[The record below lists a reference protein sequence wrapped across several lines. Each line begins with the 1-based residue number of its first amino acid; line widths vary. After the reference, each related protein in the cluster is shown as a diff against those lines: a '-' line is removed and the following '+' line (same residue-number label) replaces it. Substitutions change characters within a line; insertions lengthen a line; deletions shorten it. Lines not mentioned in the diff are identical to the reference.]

1 MAAINRRLTD
11 LTELTSSSSGSSLHS
26 RSSSESLGAPSD
38 TTAPS
43 VHEDDFGR
51 ADDPTAI
58 VGLACRLPGA
68 QSSTGITLDDIQGSQ
83 TSVYCGSFTNDYRE
97 MLNKD
102 LGYYPKYM
110 ATGVGNSILANR
122 ISYFYD
128 LHGASVT
135 IDTACSSSLV
145 SFHMGNRSI
154 QDGDA
159 DISIVVGSSLH
170 FDPNMF
176 VTMTDLGFLSTDGR
190 CRAFDA
196 SGKGYVRG
204 EGICAVVLKQK
215 SRAELHGNK
224 IRSVIRGSDVN
235 HDGAKDGITMPNS
248 KAQENLI
255 RKTYKN
261 AGLSTN
267 DTQYFEAHGTGTQA
281 GDPRETRAI
290 GAVFAPNR
298 PEPLHVG
305 SVKTNIG
312 HLEGASG
319 LAGIIKTTLAL
330 EEHKIPPNMLFNNP
344 NPNIDFE
351 NWKIAVPTKAL
362 NWEASHGFRRASIN
376 SFGYGG
382 TNSHAILEGYTAPT
396 REREISLPPG
406 FAAMVERRPFLLPLT
421 SHTEKAGN
429 LFKAGLSHFLED
441 KTEHSAAALARS
453 LSDHGRT
460 MHKVRSFLVEKD
472 RDDTLS
478 GLQESLTWTRSDKS
492 KIRLGFVFTGQGAQ
506 SFAMGRQLIEQSP
519 FFRQTLEKC
528 DDVLQSLPDRPDW
541 SCVTELLRTKETS
554 RVTQSAFSQPLCT
567 AIQIALVD
575 LLAEWGIEPSVTVGH
590 SAGEMGAAYAA
601 GILSFDDAIIAGYY
615 RGLTLGMKVEDA
627 VKVPGSMLAVQ
638 MTETEATA
646 ELEAYKG
653 RIALA
658 AANSPTSLTL
668 SGDLP
673 AILELKESLSKRN
686 IFARQLQVD
695 KAYHSH
701 HIAPFGP
708 VLQQLL
714 SKIRP
719 RAPRC
724 QMSSSVTARNAEPS
738 KMKAAYWVS
747 NLTGQVRFADA
758 LTNLLLN
765 DNEEQ
770 NVDMLVEIGPHPA
783 LRGPAKEVMKSLKLD
798 IPYIASLN
806 RGVPDFGSLLSCVGQ
821 LFAHGY
827 PVDLAA
833 ANSNLFVNHLG
844 SVQRAMAGPK
854 IKLPSYAWD
863 HAKYWSETRVIKNNR
878 LRKDRHV
885 ILGVPVAD
893 SVDNHPRWRTFLRPA
908 ELPWLSQHMIEG
920 KVIFPAAGYISM
932 AIEAVT
938 RLEKCPKTVKSVSL
952 KDVSFKSALPVRMD
966 DMGTEVLL
974 EMQPILASAKRTSDT
989 WYRFIISSYDES
1001 ERCDEHCHGLIS
1013 VEEGLPSSVES
1024 TEPRPTLAQLQKT
1037 SNRTTTMQKYYDH
1050 LNSMGLQ
1057 YGEDFRLLSGN
1068 IESGPGFAM
1077 APITFRPDQV
1087 STAPSDLCIVHPT
1100 FLDSSFHVVFAG
1112 AESEMGRPLGEPFV
1126 PTFMKSMKV
1135 SGLFQDMMHSDD
1147 QQRFWVSSNTKL
1159 PGPRVAT
1166 SDIAIQSDDCSK
1178 LMIEMQGAEFTALGG
1193 DMTGDSPERT
1203 LFFRTMWQPAFSCL
1217 GGNTQP
1223 PKLEGLA
1230 QTMSVFAHQVPNSTI
1245 LHFSSN
1251 VNSVKDGLSYLGG
1264 RQGSRRR
1271 FQSLTPFSS
1280 SKDMSELWDALA
1292 KELPGRIEVTE
1303 PKVGHYDAVVIEEP
1317 VQIDITTLLKPNG
1330 FVISNGV
1337 EFDQHGLALLF
1348 HSGSIKVWKQQAEAH
1363 ASGEPL
1369 SLIMPSAVSEST
1381 DAIASTIE
1389 KNYDG
1394 EVNRLSLLSLLESTS
1409 TLADS
1414 VIVLASLDNDLF
1426 FDDASDTA
1434 AHYEA
1439 VQKLLTSSS
1448 TNMVWVTNGG
1458 TREAKNPQQAIIL
1471 GLARVARSENE
1482 KLRLVTLDFAQG
1494 SNISRIPS
1502 RALEVLDRNLT
1513 EDEFSHQ
1520 DGTLMIPKVERDDSR
1535 NSKLPFNNRGEAKL
1549 ERFQQ
1554 SRPLALKIGKVGLL
1568 DSLAFGDDEQILDE
1582 DLVHDEIEIEVK
1594 ASAINFRDIAAS
1606 LGIID
1611 DYKLGDECAG
1621 IVRRVGHGVS
1631 AADFKAGDRIVAWRP
1646 GQGAHRSIVRNP
1658 AVYCQKLTD
1667 MPFGIATSFPLVLTT
1682 AHYALQDVAR
1692 LQPGETVLI
1701 HSAAGGVGQM
1711 ALQVARMLGAKVIAT
1726 CGSQD
1731 KRDFLK
1737 KHFGLDDDHILSSR
1751 DNSFAEG
1758 VFSLTSGKGVDVALN
1773 SLAGELLHATWS
1785 CIARFGRF
1793 IEIGKRDIH
1802 ENAKIDMDPFRKN
1815 ISFASVDM
1823 ITVFEHNRPLGARV
1837 FKDCCNL
1844 ILEGT
1849 IKIPET
1855 VIELPYAEAQK
1866 GFRML
1871 QMGKHL
1877 GKVVLVA
1884 REYESVPVLPTIYR
1898 NVTLFNPDKIYL
1910 LVGGLGGLGRTLA
1923 EWMVRKGARQLAFM
1937 SRSGASRP
1945 EAAATLKWL
1954 EARDITVSIYRADVT
1969 DYAAVK
1975 SCTEE
1980 LGSRLGGVFQAAMV
1994 LQDTPLNKMTHQ
2006 QWQTSVRP
2014 KVRGTYNLH
2023 KATLGNTLD
2032 FFVCFSS
2039 ASAIVGAMAQ
2049 ANYSAANT
2057 YLDAL
2062 MSHRRGLGLKGMTMN
2077 CGMIVGVGAV
2087 AEDVALERIM
2097 KRIGYDAV
2105 NEEELLYQV
2114 EEAVI
2119 AQQDNFLSTP
2129 GIDEHQTITGI
2140 NLTRKD
2146 LYWASKPLLRNLYAN
2161 LDIDGDAAKASIG
2174 KPLMGTLRDAAHA
2187 DERVSIL
2194 TTAFIEKVSA
2204 VLGVATDIVQPG
2216 NPLSAYGLDSIVAI
2230 EFRKWFMKAIN
2241 VDVQIFDVLG
2251 SKSITDL
2258 VIKAASLIK
2267 FDAESEDDK
2276 TGTPVAGAA
2285 EKASFEKTQQAPAAA
2300 TSSEFS
2306 QIERPRNLPM
2316 STFQRRMW
2324 FQHNMLE
2331 DKSSLNVP
2339 VMCHVRGKLDVPALE
2354 AAVGEMVK
2362 RNESLRMSF
2371 FEGDEFSEQKPVPG
2385 FDLRLIRKD
2394 LSADSGN
2401 DTKSLE
2407 KFVAQLRH
2415 QELDIENGE
2424 VLRMAMAKIEE
2435 GHYVLIMIYHH
2446 ISIDRGSSKSMFQ
2459 QVTSLY
2465 EAIRNEKAL
2474 TTVMPPKV
2482 SYIDFTLWH
2491 EARLASPELQ
2501 VSIEFWRNNL
2511 RNAPEVSKLLP
2522 FAKASRPEQMDTAR
2536 AVLNMNLETPMLN
2549 RMKRICAQTGTTP
2562 FQYLLAAFRSFHY
2575 RYTEDEDL
2583 TVHMVDGRRPHADLE
2598 ETIGFFVN
2606 LIPIRFTKGCDA
2618 SFDRLLEHTKSST
2631 LEATQHSSVPFD
2643 AIVDAVNVEK
2653 TPSHFPLG
2661 QLAINYQSHGKMPK
2675 FKTQDFEISQIDGE
2689 DIPTAC
2695 EMQLE
2700 ALEDPDKGLDLRL
2713 EYSSTLY
2720 GFKEMELFFDNFLH
2734 YFTNVIKDH
2743 RQPISEVAMCG
2754 PKEID
2759 HLKSSSWNTAFTENT
2774 WGTGSVID
2782 QISEIAKS
2790 APKATA
2796 IEDSEGRSVTYE
2808 NLIGK
2813 AQKIAASL
2821 QQSGASPGDFVG
2833 ILSRPGIESISAMLG
2848 TLIAGCGYIP
2858 MDPEFAI
2865 DRLMFMA
2872 SDASAKAILVGE
2884 GLDKVGLA
2892 IAKNIDFE
2900 PHLIPISAA
2909 NSYHEP
2915 VRPVEGSS
2923 DDPFYIMYTSGST
2936 GTPKGV
2942 ALTRS
2947 NTQQMLSTLHYD
2959 FNFNPTDKFLHQSS
2973 ICFDLSIVQIFS
2985 ALTSG
2990 ATVCVASPE
2999 VRKDPSLLAK
3009 FIRDAKVSVTY
3020 NTPTQFALLLESAS
3034 EDLRQCIN
3042 YRVAFFAGETLPVRL
3057 AKAFYDLKT
3066 PATAYNTWSPSE
3078 LVVQTTIHKVEYP
3091 LDETTNIPIGFPMAN
3106 CRHYILDSKMQP
3118 LPSSMVGE
3126 ICVGGSQVGAGYLN
3140 RPDANAHS
3148 FVEDPFCS
3156 EEDAARGWN
3165 RFFRTGDKGRFL
3177 PNGELEF
3184 HGRIAGDRQ
3193 IKLRGFRIDLGE
3205 IEHRIHL
3212 ESSHIGKRRLVD
3224 LSVVAR
3230 SRTDDI
3236 SLTDERQ
3243 LVAFLVYNQKLEAS
3257 EKQNLVSLLHE
3268 KLAKHLNYYMLPSG
3282 YQFLNSLPVTIGGKV
3297 DRKALLAME
3306 LQLIYPSS
3314 TSTILTND
3322 DSEQDEILQKV
3333 VQLFKDVLKLPKDRQ
3348 IAPTDNFFEL
3358 GGQSILLLRA
3368 HSKIKR
3374 TFKVAPALKELFTAA
3389 TPLEMAEKVRE
3400 AIAGQG

>member
-1 MAAINRRLTD
+1 
-11 LTELTSSSSGSSLHS
+11 
-26 RSSSESLGAPSD
+26 
-38 TTAPS
+38 
-43 VHEDDFGR
+43 
-51 ADDPTAI
+51 
-58 VGLACRLPGA
+58 
-68 QSSTGITLDDIQGSQ
+68 
-83 TSVYCGSFTNDYRE
+83 

-135 IDTACSSSLV
+135 VDTACSSSLV

-159 DISIVVGSSLH
+159 DISIVIGSSLH

-204 EGICAVVLKQK
+204 EGICAVILKQK
-215 SRAELHGNK
+215 SRAELHGNNV
-224 IRSVIRGSDVN
+224 RSLIRGSDVN

-248 KAQENLI
+248 KAQESLI

-261 AGLSTN
+261 AGLDTN

-351 NWKIAVPTKAL
+351 GWKIKVPTKAVD
-362 NWEASHGFRRASIN
+362 WTPSHGVRRASIN

-382 TNSHAILEGYTAPT
+382 TNSHAILEGYTAPI
-396 REREISLPPG
+396 EEHEPSLHPG
-406 FAAMVERRPFLLPLT
+406 FAAMVEKRPFLLPLT

-441 KTEHSAAALARS
+441 NAQHSVAALARS

-460 MHKVRSFLVEKD
+460 MHKVRSFLVE
-472 RDDTLS
+472 RNHEDTLS
-478 GLQESLTWTRSDKS
+478 GLHESLTWTRSDKS
-492 KIRLGFVFTGQGAQ
+492 KTRIGFVFTGQGAQ
-506 SFAMGRQLIEQSP
+506 NFAMGRQLIEQSP

-528 DDVLQSLPDRPDW
+528 DDVLQSLPDRPNW
-541 SCVTELLRTKETS
+541 SCVTELLKTKETS

-615 RGLTLGMKVEDA
+615 RGLTLGMDVENA

-638 MTETEATA
+638 LTETEAIA
-646 ELEAYKG
+646 ELEPYKG

-673 AILELKESLSKRN
+673 AILELKDSLSKRN

-708 VLQQLL
+708 VLEQLL

-719 RAPRC
+719 RKPKC

-747 NLTGQVRFADA
+747 NLTGQVRFRDA

-770 NVDMLVEIGPHPA
+770 NVDILVEVGPHPA
-783 LRGPAKEVMKSLKLD
+783 LKGPSKEVMKSLKLD
-798 IPYIASLN
+798 IPYVASLT

-821 LFAHGY
+821 LFALGY

-833 ANSNLFVNHLG
+833 ANSNLFINHQG
-844 SVQRAMAGPK
+844 SIQRAMAGPK

-885 ILGVPVAD
+885 ILGVPVPD
-893 SVDNHPRWRTFLRPA
+893 SVHNHPRWRTFLRPA

-920 KVIFPAAGYISM
+920 KIIFPAAGYISM
-932 AIEAVT
+932 AIEAAT
-938 RLEKCPKTVKSVSL
+938 RLDKGPKTIKSISL
-952 KDVSFKSALPVRMD
+952 KDVSFKSALPVRTD

-974 EMQPILASAKRTSDT
+974 EMQPVLASAKRTSDT

-1013 VEEGLPSSVES
+1013 VEEGTALPIES

-1135 SGLFQDMMHSDD
+1135 SGLFRDMMHSDD
-1147 QQRFWVSSNTKL
+1147 QQRFWVSSDTKL

-1178 LMIEMQGAEFTALGG
+1178 LLIEMQGAEFTALGG

-1203 LFFRTMWQPAFSCL
+1203 LFFRTKWQPAFSCM
-1217 GGNTQP
+1217 GSNIDP
-1223 PKLEGLA
+1223 PKFAGLA
-1230 QTMSVFAHQVPNSTI
+1230 QVMDVFAHQIPNSTI
-1245 LHFSSN
+1245 LHLSSN
-1251 VNSVKDGLSYLGG
+1251 INSIKDSLSHLGG

-1271 FQSLTPFSS
+1271 FQSLTPYSS
-1280 SKDMSELWDALA
+1280 SRDMSESWNALA
-1292 KELPGRIEVTE
+1292 SEWPGRIEINE
-1303 PKVGHYDAVVIEEP
+1303 PKAGYYDAIIIDERTQMDVVP
-1317 VQIDITTLLKPNG
+1317 LLKPNG

-1337 EFDQHGLALLF
+1337 EFDHHDLALLF
-1348 HSGSIKVWKQQAEAH
+1348 HSGNISTWQRRGEAV

-1369 SLIMPSAVSEST
+1369 SLIMSSVVSDST

-1389 KNYDG
+1389 KNYEG

-1414 VIVLASLDNDLF
+1414 VIILASLDEDLF
-1426 FDDASDTA
+1426 FDESCDTT

-1439 VQKLLTSSS
+1439 VQKLLTSNS
-1448 TNMVWVTNGG
+1448 TNMVWVTAGG
-1458 TREAKNPQQAIIL
+1458 TIEAQSPQQAIVL
-1471 GLARVARSENE
+1471 GLARVARSEND
-1482 KLRLVTLDFAQG
+1482 KLRLVTLDFAKG
-1494 SNISRIPS
+1494 SNTSRVPS
-1502 RALEVLDRNLT
+1502 RALEVLDRNVT
-1513 EDEFSHQ
+1513 EDEFAHR
-1520 DGTLMIPKVERDDSR
+1520 DGTLMIPKVEPDEAR
-1535 NSKLPFNNRGEAKL
+1535 NSKLPFNARGEATL

-1568 DSLAFGDDEQILDE
+1568 DSLAFGDDEHILDE
-1582 DLVHDEIEIEVK
+1582 DLAHDEIEIEVK

-1621 IVRRVGHGVS
+1621 IVRQVGLS
-1631 AADFKAGDRIVAWRP
+1631 AKDFSIGDRVVAWRP

-1667 MPFGIATSFPLVLTT
+1667 MPFSTATSFPLVLTT
-1682 AHYALQDVAR
+1682 AHYALQDAAR

-1711 ALQVARMLGAKVIAT
+1711 AVQVARMLGANVIAT

-1737 KHFGLDDDHILSSR
+1737 NHFGLADDHILSSR
-1751 DNSFAEG
+1751 DSSFAEG
-1758 VFSLTSGKGVDVALN
+1758 VSALTNGKGVDVALN

-1837 FKDCCNL
+1837 FKECCNL
-1844 ILEGT
+1844 IQAGT

-1855 VIELPYAEAQK
+1855 VVELPYAEAQK
-1866 GFRML
+1866 GFRLL

-1884 REYESVPVLPTIYR
+1884 RENEIVPALPSVYR
-1898 NVTLFNPDKIYL
+1898 NTALFKPEKSYL

-1945 EAAATLKWL
+1945 EAAATLRWL
-1954 EARDITVSIYRADVT
+1954 EARDINVSIYRADVT
-1969 DYAAVK
+1969 DYEAVK
-1975 SCTEE
+1975 SCIEE
-1980 LGSRLGGVFQAAMV
+1980 LGPRLGGIFQAAMI
-1994 LQDTPLNKMTHQ
+1994 LQDTPLDKMTHQ

-2023 KATLGNTLD
+2023 KASLSVPLD

-2039 ASAIVGAMAQ
+2039 ASAVVGSMAQ

-2062 MSHRRGLGLKGMTMN
+2062 MSHRRGLGLKGTTMN

-2087 AEDVALERIM
+2087 AEDLALERIM

-2105 NEEELLYQV
+2105 YEEELLYQV
-2114 EEAVI
+2114 EEAVV
-2119 AQQDNFLSTP
+2119 AQKNRFVPSP
-2129 GIDEHQTITGI
+2129 GVDEHQTITGI

-2146 LYWASKPLLRNLYAN
+2146 LYWASKPLLRNLYDN
-2161 LDIDGDAAKASIG
+2161 LDIDGDAAKASVG
-2174 KPLMGTLRDAAHA
+2174 KPLMGTLRDATDA

-2251 SKSITDL
+2251 SKSITEL
-2258 VIKAASLIK
+2258 ITKAVSLIK

-2276 TGTPVAGAA
+2276 TATPATGAA
-2285 EKASFEKTQQAPAAA
+2285 EKASVDKAEQAPAAA
-2300 TSSEFS
+2300 TSAEFS
-2306 QIERPRNLPM
+2306 QIERPENLPM

-2331 DKSSLNVP
+2331 NKSSLNVP

-2354 AAVGEMVK
+2354 AAVAEMVK

-2371 FEGDEFSEQKPVPG
+2371 FEGDDFSEQKPVPG
-2385 FDLRLIRKD
+2385 FDLNLIRKD

-2401 DTKSLE
+2401 DTRSLD
-2407 KFVAQLRH
+2407 KFVAELRN

-2435 GHYVLIMIYHH
+2435 GHYVLVMVYHH

-2474 TTVMPPKV
+2474 TTVVPPKV

-2501 VSIEFWRNNL
+2501 LSIDFWKNKL

-2522 FAKASRPEQMDTAR
+2522 FAKAPRPESMDTAR
-2536 AVLNMNLETPMLN
+2536 AVLNMTLETPMLN

-2562 FQYLLAAFRSFHY
+2562 FQYLLAAFRSFLY
-2575 RYTEDEDL
+2575 RYTEEEDL
-2583 TVHMVDGRRPHADLE
+2583 TVHMVDGRRPHTDLE
-2598 ETIGFFVN
+2598 DTIGFFVN

-2618 SFDRLLEHTKSST
+2618 SFERLLEYAKSSA
-2631 LEATQHSSVPFD
+2631 LEATQHSTVPFD
-2643 AIVDAVNVEK
+2643 AIVDAINVEK

-2661 QLAINYQSHGKMPK
+2661 QVAINYQTHGKMPK
-2675 FKTQDFEISQIDGE
+2675 FKTQDFEISEIAGE

-2720 GFKEMELFFDNFLH
+2720 GAHEMDLFFDNFLH
-2734 YFTNVIKDH
+2734 YFANVIKDH

-2754 PKEID
+2754 PKETE
-2759 HLKSSSWNTAFTENT
+2759 HLKNSFWNTGLTENT
-2774 WGTGSVID
+2774 WDNASVVEKIID
-2782 QISEIAKS
+2782 VARNTPE
-2790 APKATA
+2790 ATA
-2796 IEDSEGRSVTYE
+2796 IEESDGQAVSYE
-2808 NLIGK
+2808 ALLRQ
-2813 AQKIAASL
+2813 AHQVAATI
-2821 QQSGASPGDFVG
+2821 QQSDASPGDFVG
-2833 ILSRPGIESISAMLG
+2833 VLSRPGIESISAMLG

-2858 MDPEFAI
+2858 MDPEFAM
-2865 DRLMFMA
+2865 DRLTFMA
-2872 SDASAKAILVGE
+2872 SDASAKVILVGK
-2884 GLDKVGLA
+2884 GLNEIGLK
-2892 IAKNIDFE
+2892 IVKSIDFE
-2900 PHLIPISAA
+2900 PRMIPISGASSSHA
-2909 NSYHEP
+2909 PLQNVME
-2915 VRPVEGSS
+2915 SS
-2923 DDPFYIMYTSGST
+2923 DHPFYIMYTSVSSSSPVVWSLADRPIQGST
-2936 GTPKGV
+2936 GKPKGV

-2947 NTQQMLSTLHYD
+2947 NTQQMLSTLHHD
-2959 FNFNPTDKFLHQSS
+2959 FGFNHADKFLHQSS

-3009 FIRDAKVSVTY
+3009 FMRDAEISVSY

-3042 YRVAFFAGETLPVRL
+3042 YRIAFFAGETLPVRL

-3066 PATAYNTWSPSE
+3066 PAIAYNTWSPSE
-3078 LVVQTTIHKVEYP
+3078 LVVQTAIHKVEYP
-3091 LDETTNIPIGFPMAN
+3091 TNDTTNIPIGFPMAN

-3118 LPSSMVGE
+3118 LPPSLVGE
-3126 ICVGGSQVGAGYLN
+3126 ICVGGAQVGAGYLN

-3156 EEDAARGWN
+3156 DADAEKGWN
-3165 RFFRTGDKGRFL
+3165 RVFRTGDKGRFL

-3224 LSVVAR
+3224 LAVIAR
-3230 SRTDDI
+3230 PRSEDS

-3243 LVAFLVYNQKLEAS
+3243 LVAFLVYNQVMEAH
-3257 EKQNLVSLLHE
+3257 EKQDLVSMLHE
-3268 KLAKHLNYYMLPSG
+3268 KLANHLNYYMLPSG

-3297 DRKALLAME
+3297 DRKALLATE
-3306 LQLIYPSS
+3306 LQLTYPSS
-3314 TSTILTND
+3314 SSAPSSSAAED
-3322 DSEQDEILQKV
+3322 QDEVLTKV
-3333 VQLFKDVLKLPKDRQ
+3333 IQLFKDVLKLPKDRH

-3374 TFKVAPALKELFTAA
+3374 TFNVAPPLKDLFTAA
-3389 TPLEMAEKVRE
+3389 TPMEMAERVRG
-3400 AIAGQG
+3400 AIAARG

>member
-1 MAAINRRLTD
+1 M
-11 LTELTSSSSGSSLHS
+11 
-26 RSSSESLGAPSD
+26 
-38 TTAPS
+38 
-43 VHEDDFGR
+43 
-51 ADDPTAI
+51 
-58 VGLACRLPGA
+58 
-68 QSSTGITLDDIQGSQ
+68 
-83 TSVYCGSFTNDYRE
+83 YCGSFTNDYRE

-248 KAQENLI
+248 KAQEHLI

-351 NWKIAVPTKAL
+351 NWKISVPTKAVE
-362 NWEASHGFRRASIN
+362 WKASHGIRRASIN

-382 TNSHAILEGYTAPT
+382 TNSHAILEGYSAPPS
-396 REREISLPPG
+396 EHEISLPRG
-406 FAAMVERRPFLLPLT
+406 FAAMVEKRPFLLPLT

-429 LFKAGLSHFLED
+429 LFKVGLSHFLED
-441 KTEHSAAALARS
+441 NTEHSAASLARS

-460 MHKVRSFLVEKD
+460 MHKVRSFLVEKN
-472 RDDTLS
+472 RNDTLS
-478 GLQESLTWTRSDKS
+478 GLHESLTWTRSDKS
-492 KIRLGFVFTGQGAQ
+492 KVRLGFVFTGQGAQ

-519 FFRQTLEKC
+519 FFRQALARC

-541 SCVTELLRTKETS
+541 SCVTELLKTKETS

-615 RGLTLGMKVEDA
+615 RGLTLGMDVENA

-638 MTETEATA
+638 MTEAEATT
-646 ELEAYKG
+646 ELKPYKG
-653 RIALA
+653 CIALA
-658 AANSPTSLTL
+658 AVNSPTSLTL

-708 VLQQLL
+708 VLERLL

-770 NVDMLVEIGPHPA
+770 NVDILVEIGPHPA
-783 LRGPAKEVMKSLKLD
+783 LKGPAKEVMKSLKLD

-821 LFAHGY
+821 LFALGY
-827 PVDLAA
+827 PADLAA
-833 ANSNLFVNHLG
+833 ANSNVFVDHQG
-844 SVQRAMAGPK
+844 SVQKAMAGPK

-863 HAKYWSETRVIKNNR
+863 HAKYWSETRVIKKNR

-932 AIEAVT
+932 AIEAAT
-938 RLEKCPKTVKSVSL
+938 RLEKCPNAIKSVNL
-952 KDVSFKSALPVRMD
+952 KDVSFKSALPVRTD
-966 DMGTEVLL
+966 DMGTEVIL
-974 EMQPILASAKRTSDT
+974 EMQPVLASAKRTSDT

-1013 VEEGLPSSVES
+1013 VEEGTPSSIEG

-1050 LNSMGLQ
+1050 LDSMGLQ

-1087 STAPSDLCIVHPT
+1087 SIASSDLCIVHPT

-1126 PTFMKSMKV
+1126 PTFMKSIKV
-1135 SGLFQDMMHSDD
+1135 SGLFQDMMHSDE
-1147 QQRFWVSSNTKL
+1147 QQRFWVSSDTKL

-1193 DMTGDSPERT
+1193 DMTGDSPERA
-1203 LFFRTMWQPAFSCL
+1203 LFFRTKWQPAFSCL
-1217 GGNTQP
+1217 GGNTQQ
-1223 PKLEGLA
+1223 PKFAGLA
-1230 QTMSVFAHQVPNSTI
+1230 QVMDIFAHQIPNSTI
-1245 LHFSSN
+1245 LHVSSN
-1251 VNSVKDGLSYLGG
+1251 MDSVKDGLSQLGG

-1271 FQSLTPFSS
+1271 FLSLTPYASS
-1280 SKDMSELWDALA
+1280 SDMSEVWDMLA
-1292 KELPGRIEVTE
+1292 KEWPGRIEVNA
-1303 PKVGHYDAVVIEEP
+1303 PKIGHYDVII
-1317 VQIDITTLLKPNG
+1317 IDESPQLDILALLKPNG

-1337 EFDQHGLALLF
+1337 DFDHRGLTLLF
-1348 HSGSIKVWKQQAEAH
+1348 SSGRFTTWQHRTEAPT
-1363 ASGEPL
+1363 SSEPL
-1369 SLIMPSAVSEST
+1369 SLIMPSVVSGST
-1381 DAIASTIE
+1381 SAIASTIE
-1389 KNYDG
+1389 ENYDG
-1394 EVNRLSLLSLLESTS
+1394 EVNRLSLLSLLESAS

-1414 VIVLASLDNDLF
+1414 VIVLASLDEDIF
-1426 FDDASDTA
+1426 FDDGSDTA

-1439 VQKLLTSSS
+1439 VQKLLTSNS

-1458 TREAKNPQQAIIL
+1458 TMEAKSPQQAIIL

-1482 KLRLVTLDFAQG
+1482 KLRLVTLDFSKD
-1494 SNISRIPS
+1494 SNTSRVPS
-1502 RALEVLDRNLT
+1502 RALELLNRNLT
-1513 EDEFSHQ
+1513 EDEFAHR
-1520 DGTLMIPKVERDDSR
+1520 DGTLMIPKVERDEFR
-1535 NSKLPFNNRGEAKL
+1535 NSKLPFNARGDAKL

-1554 SRPLALKIGKVGLL
+1554 NRPLALKIGKVGLL
-1568 DSLAFGDDEQILDE
+1568 DSLAFGDDEEILDK
-1582 DLVHDEIEIEVK
+1582 DLAHDEIEIEVK

-1621 IVRRVGHGVS
+1621 IVRRAGS
-1631 AADFKAGDRIVAWRP
+1631 SLSDADFKAGDRVVAWRP

-1667 MPFGIATSFPLVLTT
+1667 MPLGIATSFPLVLTT
-1682 AHYALQDVAR
+1682 AYYALQDVAR
-1692 LQPGETVLI
+1692 LQSGETVLI

-1711 ALQVARMLGAKVIAT
+1711 AVQVARMLGANVIAT

-1737 KHFGLDDDHILSSR
+1737 RHFGLDDSHILSSR
-1751 DNSFAEG
+1751 DTSFAEG
-1758 VFSLTSGKGVDVALN
+1758 VFGLTNGRGVDVALN

-1793 IEIGKRDIH
+1793 LEIGKRDIH

-1823 ITVFEHNRPLGARV
+1823 ITVFEHNRSLGARV
-1837 FKDCCNL
+1837 FKECCNL
-1844 ILEGT
+1844 IQAGT

-1855 VIELPYAEAQK
+1855 VVELPYADAQK

-1884 REYESVPVLPTIYR
+1884 REYETVPVVSTIYR
-1898 NVTLFNPDKIYL
+1898 NTTLFSPHKVYL

-1937 SRSGASRP
+1937 SRSGADRP
-1945 EAAATLKWL
+1945 EAAATLRWL
-1954 EARDITVSIYRADVT
+1954 EAREIDVSIYRADVT
-1969 DYAAVK
+1969 DYEAVK
-1975 SCTEE
+1975 SCTEK

-2014 KVRGTYNLH
+2014 KVKGTYNLH
-2023 KATLGNTLD
+2023 KATLGTPLD

-2062 MSHRRGLGLKGMTMN
+2062 MSHRRGLGLKGTTMN

-2114 EEAVI
+2114 EEAVT
-2119 AQQDNFLSTP
+2119 AQKDNFFPSA
-2129 GIDEHQTITGI
+2129 GVDEHQTITGI

-2161 LDIDGDAAKASIG
+2161 LDIDGDGAKAAVG
-2174 KPLMGTLRDAAHA
+2174 KPLMGTLRDATDS

-2230 EFRKWFMKAIN
+2230 EFRKWFMKAIS

-2251 SKSITDL
+2251 SKSITEL
-2258 VIKAASLIK
+2258 VTKAANLIR
-2267 FDAESEDDK
+2267 FDIENDDEK
-2276 TGTPVAGAA
+2276 TLASASGPADKAGADKV
-2285 EKASFEKTQQAPAAA
+2285 EQAPAPS
-2300 TSSEFS
+2300 TSTEFS
-2306 QIERPRNLPM
+2306 QIERPEDIPM

-2331 DKSSLNVP
+2331 DKASLNVP
-2339 VMCHVRGKLDVPALE
+2339 VMCHVRGKLDVPTLE

-2371 FEGDEFSEQKPVPG
+2371 FEGDDYSEQKPIPG

-2401 DTKSLE
+2401 ETRSLDE
-2407 KFVAQLRH
+2407 FVTELRH
-2415 QELDIENGE
+2415 RELDIENGE

-2435 GHYVLIMIYHH
+2435 GHYVLVMIYHH

-2465 EAIRNEKAL
+2465 ETIRNEKAL

-2501 VSIEFWRNNL
+2501 LSIDFWRNKL
-2511 RNAPEVSKLLP
+2511 RNAPEVSRLLP
-2522 FAKASRPEQMDTAR
+2522 FAKESRPDHMDTAR
-2536 AVLNMNLETPMLN
+2536 AVLNVTLETPMLN

-2562 FQYLLAAFRSFHY
+2562 FQYLLAAFRSFNY
-2575 RYTEDEDL
+2575 RYTEQEDL
-2583 TVHMVDGRRPHADLE
+2583 TIHMVDGRRPHPDLE

-2606 LIPIRFTKGCDA
+2606 LIPIRFTEGCEA
-2618 SFDRLLEHTKSST
+2618 SFDRLLEYTKSSA
-2631 LEATQHSSVPFD
+2631 LEATQHSTVPFD

-2720 GFKEMELFFDNFLH
+2720 GANEMDLFFDNFLH
-2734 YFTNVIKDH
+2734 YFINVIKDH
-2743 RQPISEVAMCG
+2743 RQPISEVALCG
-2754 PKEID
+2754 PKEIE
-2759 HLKSSSWNTAFTENT
+2759 HLKNNAWNTGFTENT
-2774 WGTGSVID
+2774 WENTSVID
-2782 QISEIAKS
+2782 KVTEVARM
-2790 APKATA
+2790 APGATA
-2796 IEDSEGRSVTYE
+2796 IEDSEGRSLSYE
-2808 NLIGK
+2808 GLIGQ
-2813 AQKIAASL
+2813 AQKIAARV

-2865 DRLMFMA
+2865 DRLTFMA
-2872 SDASAKAILVGE
+2872 SDTSAKAILVGE

-2892 IAKNIDFE
+2892 IAKDIDSE
-2900 PHLIPISAA
+2900 PHLIAISAA
-2909 NSYHEP
+2909 NS
-2915 VRPVEGSS
+2915 SS
-2923 DDPFYIMYTSGST
+2923 EQLRAVNASPDDPLYIMYTSV
-2936 GTPKGV
+2936 GT
-2942 ALTRS
+2942 
-2947 NTQQMLSTLHYD
+2947 
-2959 FNFNPTDKFLHQSS
+2959 
-2973 ICFDLSIVQIFS
+2973 FS
-2985 ALTSG
+2985 LYG
-2990 ATVCVASPE
+2990 
-2999 VRKDPSLLAK
+2999 
-3009 FIRDAKVSVTY
+3009 
-3020 NTPTQFALLLESAS
+3020 
-3034 EDLRQCIN
+3034 
-3042 YRVAFFAGETLPVRL
+3042 
-3057 AKAFYDLKT
+3057 
-3066 PATAYNTWSPSE
+3066 
-3078 LVVQTTIHKVEYP
+3078 
-3091 LDETTNIPIGFPMAN
+3091 
-3106 CRHYILDSKMQP
+3106 
-3118 LPSSMVGE
+3118 
-3126 ICVGGSQVGAGYLN
+3126 
-3140 RPDANAHS
+3140 
-3148 FVEDPFCS
+3148 
-3156 EEDAARGWN
+3156 
-3165 RFFRTGDKGRFL
+3165 
-3177 PNGELEF
+3177 
-3184 HGRIAGDRQ
+3184 
-3193 IKLRGFRIDLGE
+3193 
-3205 IEHRIHL
+3205 
-3212 ESSHIGKRRLVD
+3212 
-3224 LSVVAR
+3224 
-3230 SRTDDI
+3230 
-3236 SLTDERQ
+3236 
-3243 LVAFLVYNQKLEAS
+3243 
-3257 EKQNLVSLLHE
+3257 
-3268 KLAKHLNYYMLPSG
+3268 
-3282 YQFLNSLPVTIGGKV
+3282 
-3297 DRKALLAME
+3297 
-3306 LQLIYPSS
+3306 
-3314 TSTILTND
+3314 
-3322 DSEQDEILQKV
+3322 
-3333 VQLFKDVLKLPKDRQ
+3333 
-3348 IAPTDNFFEL
+3348 
-3358 GGQSILLLRA
+3358 
-3368 HSKIKR
+3368 
-3374 TFKVAPALKELFTAA
+3374 
-3389 TPLEMAEKVRE
+3389 
-3400 AIAGQG
+3400 

>member
-1 MAAINRRLTD
+1 
-11 LTELTSSSSGSSLHS
+11 
-26 RSSSESLGAPSD
+26 
-38 TTAPS
+38 
-43 VHEDDFGR
+43 
-51 ADDPTAI
+51 
-58 VGLACRLPGA
+58 
-68 QSSTGITLDDIQGSQ
+68 
-83 TSVYCGSFTNDYRE
+83 

-204 EGICAVVLKQK
+204 EGICAVILRQK

-248 KAQENLI
+248 KAQEHLI

-344 NPNIDFE
+344 NPNIDFG
-351 NWKIAVPTKAL
+351 NWKIAVPTKAVD
-362 NWEASHGFRRASIN
+362 WKASHGIRRASIN

-382 TNSHAILEGYTAPT
+382 TNSHAILEGYTAPA
-396 REREISLPPG
+396 REHVFLPPR
-406 FAAMVERRPFLLPLT
+406 FAAMVEKRPFLLPLT

-441 KTEHSAAALARS
+441 NNQHSAASLARS

-472 RDDTLS
+472 REDTLQ
-478 GLQESLTWTRSDKS
+478 GLHESLTWTRSDKS
-492 KIRLGFVFTGQGAQ
+492 KIRLGLVFTGQGAQ

-528 DDVLQSLPDRPDW
+528 DDVLQGLPDRPDW
-541 SCVTELLRTKETS
+541 SCVTELLETKETS

-575 LLAEWGIEPSVTVGH
+575 LLAEWGVEPSVTVGH

-615 RGLTLGMKVEDA
+615 RGLTLGMEVENA
-627 VKVPGSMLAVQ
+627 VKIPGSMLAVQ

-673 AILELKESLSKRN
+673 AILELKDSLSKRN

-708 VLQQLL
+708 VLERLL

-719 RAPRC
+719 RTPRC

-738 KMKAAYWVS
+738 KMEAAYWVS

-821 LFAHGY
+821 LFALGY

-833 ANSNLFVNHLG
+833 ANSNLFVDYQG
-844 SVQRAMAGPK
+844 SVQKAMAGPRV
-854 IKLPSYAWD
+854 KLPSYAWD
-863 HAKYWSETRVIKNNR
+863 HAKYWSETRVIKKNR

-893 SVDNHPRWRTFLRPA
+893 SVHNHPRWRTFLRPA

-920 KVIFPAAGYISM
+920 KIIFPAAGYISM
-932 AIEAVT
+932 AIEAAM
-938 RLEKCPKTVKSVSL
+938 RLDKCPNAIKSIIL
-952 KDVSFKSALPVRMD
+952 KDVSFKSALPVRTD

-989 WYRFIISSYDES
+989 WYRFIISSYDDS

-1013 VEEGLPSSVES
+1013 VEEGTPSSVES
-1024 TEPRPTLAQLQKT
+1024 TEPRPTLAQLQKA

-1068 IESGPGFAM
+1068 VESGPGFAM

-1112 AESEMGRPLGEPFV
+1112 AESELGRPLAEPFV

-1135 SGLFQDMMHSDD
+1135 SGLFRDMMHSED

-1166 SDIAIQSDDCSK
+1166 SEIAIQSDDCSK
-1178 LMIEMQGAEFTALGG
+1178 LMIEMHGAEFTALGG
-1193 DMTGDSPERT
+1193 DMTSDSPERT
-1203 LFFRTMWQPAFSCL
+1203 LFFRTKWQPAFSCL
-1217 GGNTQP
+1217 GGNLHQ
-1223 PKLEGLA
+1223 PKLASLA
-1230 QTMSVFAHQVPNSTI
+1230 QVMDVFAHQFPNSTI
-1245 LHFSSN
+1245 LHCSSN
-1251 VNSVKDGLSYLGG
+1251 AHSIRDGLSHLGG
-1264 RQGSRRR
+1264 RHGSRRR
-1271 FQSLTPFSS
+1271 FHSITPYSS
-1280 SKDMSELWDALA
+1280 SIDRSEVWDTLI
-1292 KELPGRIEVTE
+1292 KEWPGRIEVNE
-1303 PKVGHYDAVVIEEP
+1303 PKPGQYDAII
-1317 VQIDITTLLKPNG
+1317 IDESTQLDIPALLKPNG

-1337 EFDQHGLALLF
+1337 EFDHRNLTLVFQ
-1348 HSGSIKVWKQQAEAH
+1348 SGKINTWQDRTAAPVS
-1363 ASGEPL
+1363 SEPL

-1394 EVNRLSLLSLLESTS
+1394 KVNRLSLLSLLESTS
-1409 TLADS
+1409 KLADS
-1414 VIVLASLDNDLF
+1414 VINLVSLDDDLF
-1426 FDDASDTA
+1426 FDDSCDTA
-1434 AHYEA
+1434 VHYEA
-1439 VQKLLTSSS
+1439 VQKLLTSNS

-1458 TREAKNPQQAIIL
+1458 TIEAKSPQQAIIL

-1482 KLRLVTLDFAQG
+1482 KLRLVTLDFTKD
-1494 SNISRIPS
+1494 SNTSRVPE

-1513 EDEFSHQ
+1513 EDEFAHR
-1520 DGTLMIPKVERDDSR
+1520 DGILMIPKVERDDSR
-1535 NSKLPFNNRGEAKL
+1535 NSKLPFNARGEAKVEL
-1549 ERFQQ
+1549 FQQ

-1568 DSLAFGDDEQILDE
+1568 DSLAFGDDEQLLDE
-1582 DLVHDEIEIEVK
+1582 DLAHDEIEIEVK

-1621 IVRRVGHGVS
+1621 IVRRAGSGVS
-1631 AADFKAGDRIVAWRP
+1631 DADFKTGDRVVAWRP

-1658 AVYCQKLTD
+1658 AVYSQKLTD

-1682 AHYALQDVAR
+1682 AYYALQDVAR

-1711 ALQVARMLGAKVIAT
+1711 AVQVARMLGANVIAT

-1731 KRDFLK
+1731 KREFLK
-1737 KHFGLDDDHILSSR
+1737 RYFGLDDSHILSSR
-1751 DNSFAEG
+1751 DTSFAEG
-1758 VFSLTSGKGVDVALN
+1758 VFSLTSGRGVDVALN

-1793 IEIGKRDIH
+1793 LEIGKRDIH

-1837 FKDCCNL
+1837 FRECCNL
-1844 ILEGT
+1844 IQTGI

-1855 VIELPYAEAQK
+1855 VIELPYADAQK

-1884 REYESVPVLPTIYR
+1884 REYETVPVVPTVYR
-1898 NVTLFNPDKIYL
+1898 NTMLFNTDKAYL

-1923 EWMVRKGARQLAFM
+1923 EWMVRKGARHLAFM

-1945 EAAATLKWL
+1945 EAAATLRWL
-1954 EARDITVSIYRADVT
+1954 EARDVNVSIYRADVT
-1969 DYAAVK
+1969 NYEAVK

-2023 KATLGNTLD
+2023 KATLETSLD

-2062 MSHRRGLGLKGMTMN
+2062 MSHRRGLGLKGSTMN

-2114 EEAVI
+2114 EEAVVTQKGHI
-2119 AQQDNFLSTP
+2119 FPTTGVA
-2129 GIDEHQTITGI
+2129 EHQTITGI
-2140 NLTRKD
+2140 NLARKD

-2161 LDIDGDAAKASIG
+2161 LDLDGDAAKASVG
-2174 KPLMGTLRDAAHA
+2174 KPLMSTLRDAVDA
-2187 DERVSIL
+2187 DDRVSIL

-2230 EFRKWFMKAIN
+2230 EFRKWFMKAIS

-2258 VIKAASLIK
+2258 VTKAASLIK
-2267 FDAESEDDK
+2267 FDAETEDDK
-2276 TGTPVAGAA
+2276 SQTQTFGSADKVG
-2285 EKASFEKTQQAPAAA
+2285 ENIVEQASTASVSA
-2300 TSSEFS
+2300 EFS
-2306 QIERPRNLPM
+2306 QIERPKSIPM

-2331 DKSSLNVP
+2331 DKASLNVP

-2371 FEGDEFSEQKPVPG
+2371 FEGDDFSEQKPIPG

-2401 DTKSLE
+2401 ETRSLDD
-2407 KFVAQLRH
+2407 FVAELRH
-2415 QELDIENGE
+2415 EELDIENGE
-2424 VLRMAMAKIEE
+2424 VLRMAMAKLEE
-2435 GHYVLIMIYHH
+2435 GHYVLVMIYHH

-2465 EAIRNEKAL
+2465 EAIRNDKAL
-2474 TTVMPPKV
+2474 TTVTPPKV

-2501 VSIEFWRNNL
+2501 LSIEFWRNKL

-2522 FAKASRPEQMDTAR
+2522 FAKASRPEHMDTAR
-2536 AVLNMNLETPMLN
+2536 AVLNMTLETPMLN

-2575 RYTEDEDL
+2575 RYTEEEDL
-2583 TVHMVDGRRPHADLE
+2583 IVHMVDGRRPHPDLE

-2618 SFDRLLEHTKSST
+2618 SFDRLLEHTKSSA
-2631 LEATQHSSVPFD
+2631 LEATQHSTVPFD

-2700 ALEDPDKGLDLRL
+2700 ALEDPDNGLDLRL

-2720 GFKEMELFFDNFLH
+2720 GANEMDLFFDNFLH

-2754 PKEID
+2754 PKEIAY
-2759 HLKSSSWNTAFTENT
+2759 LKSNSWNTGFTANT
-2774 WGTGSVID
+2774 WDNTSVVDKITEVAR
-2782 QISEIAKS
+2782 STTE
-2790 APKATA
+2790 ATA
-2796 IEDSEGRSVTYE
+2796 IEDSEGKSVSYKS
-2808 NLIGK
+2808 LINQ
-2813 AQKIAASL
+2813 AQKIGASL

-2858 MDPEFAI
+2858 MDPEFAM
-2865 DRLMFMA
+2865 DRLTFMA

-2884 GLDKVGLA
+2884 GLDNMGLA
-2892 IAKNIDFE
+2892 IAKSIDFE

-2909 NSYHEP
+2909 KSSHEP
-2915 VRPVEGSS
+2915 LRPIEGSS
-2923 DDPFYIMYTSGST
+2923 DDPFYIMYTS
-2936 GTPKGV
+2936 V
-2942 ALTRS
+2942 
-2947 NTQQMLSTLHYD
+2947 
-2959 FNFNPTDKFLHQSS
+2959 
-2973 ICFDLSIVQIFS
+2973 
-2985 ALTSG
+2985 
-2990 ATVCVASPE
+2990 
-2999 VRKDPSLLAK
+2999 
-3009 FIRDAKVSVTY
+3009 
-3020 NTPTQFALLLESAS
+3020 
-3034 EDLRQCIN
+3034 
-3042 YRVAFFAGETLPVRL
+3042 
-3057 AKAFYDLKT
+3057 
-3066 PATAYNTWSPSE
+3066 
-3078 LVVQTTIHKVEYP
+3078 
-3091 LDETTNIPIGFPMAN
+3091 
-3106 CRHYILDSKMQP
+3106 
-3118 LPSSMVGE
+3118 
-3126 ICVGGSQVGAGYLN
+3126 
-3140 RPDANAHS
+3140 
-3148 FVEDPFCS
+3148 
-3156 EEDAARGWN
+3156 
-3165 RFFRTGDKGRFL
+3165 
-3177 PNGELEF
+3177 
-3184 HGRIAGDRQ
+3184 
-3193 IKLRGFRIDLGE
+3193 
-3205 IEHRIHL
+3205 
-3212 ESSHIGKRRLVD
+3212 
-3224 LSVVAR
+3224 
-3230 SRTDDI
+3230 
-3236 SLTDERQ
+3236 
-3243 LVAFLVYNQKLEAS
+3243 
-3257 EKQNLVSLLHE
+3257 
-3268 KLAKHLNYYMLPSG
+3268 
-3282 YQFLNSLPVTIGGKV
+3282 
-3297 DRKALLAME
+3297 
-3306 LQLIYPSS
+3306 S
-3314 TSTILTND
+3314 TS
-3322 DSEQDEILQKV
+3322 
-3333 VQLFKDVLKLPKDRQ
+3333 FPGRMW
-3348 IAPTDNFFEL
+3348 
-3358 GGQSILLLRA
+3358 LR
-3368 HSKIKR
+3368 
-3374 TFKVAPALKELFTAA
+3374 
-3389 TPLEMAEKVRE
+3389 
-3400 AIAGQG
+3400 

>member
-1 MAAINRRLTD
+1 
-11 LTELTSSSSGSSLHS
+11 
-26 RSSSESLGAPSD
+26 
-38 TTAPS
+38 
-43 VHEDDFGR
+43 
-51 ADDPTAI
+51 
-58 VGLACRLPGA
+58 
-68 QSSTGITLDDIQGSQ
+68 
-83 TSVYCGSFTNDYRE
+83 

-135 IDTACSSSLV
+135 VDTACSSSLV
-145 SFHMGNRSI
+145 SFHMGNKSI

-215 SRAELHGNK
+215 SRAEHHGNK

-261 AGLSTN
+261 AGLSTD

-362 NWEASHGFRRASIN
+362 DWKPSHGFRRASIN

-382 TNSHAILEGYTAPT
+382 TNSHAILEGYTAPA
-396 REREISLPPG
+396 EEHKISLPPG
-406 FAAMVERRPFLLPLT
+406 FAAMVEKRPFLLPLT

-429 LFKAGLSHFLED
+429 LFKVGLSHFLKD
-441 KTEHSAAALARS
+441 NTEHSAAALARS

-472 RDDTLS
+472 REDTLS
-478 GLQESLTWTRSDKS
+478 GLHESLTWTRSDKS
-492 KIRLGFVFTGQGAQ
+492 KTRLGFVFTGQGAQ

-528 DDVLQSLPDRPDW
+528 DDILQGLPDRPDW
-541 SCVTELLRTKETS
+541 SCVTELLKTKETS

-601 GILSFDDAIIAGYY
+601 GILSFDNAIIAGYY
-615 RGLTLGMKVEDA
+615 RGLTLGMDVENA

-646 ELEAYKG
+646 ELEPYKG

-673 AILELKESLSKRN
+673 AILELKESLSKRS

-708 VLQQLL
+708 VLEQLL

-719 RAPRC
+719 RTPRC
-724 QMSSSVTARNAEPS
+724 QMSSSVTARNADPS

-770 NVDMLVEIGPHPA
+770 NVDILVEIGPHPA

-798 IPYIASLN
+798 IPYVASLN

-821 LFAHGY
+821 LFALGY

-833 ANSNLFVNHLG
+833 ANSNLYVNHLG
-844 SVQRAMAGPK
+844 SVQRAMAGRK
-854 IKLPSYAWD
+854 VKLPSYAWD

-893 SVDNHPRWRTFLRPA
+893 SVHNHPRWRTFLRPA

-932 AIEAVT
+932 AIEAAT
-938 RLEKCPKTVKSVSL
+938 RLEKCPKAVKSISL
-952 KDVSFKSALPVRMD
+952 KDVSFKSALPVRID

-974 EMQPILASAKRTSDT
+974 EMQPTLASAKRTSDT

-1001 ERCDEHCHGLIS
+1001 ERCNEHCHGLIS
-1013 VEEGLPSSVES
+1013 VEEGVPSSVES
-1024 TEPRPTLAQLQKT
+1024 TEPRPTLVQLQKT

-1100 FLDSSFHVVFAG
+1100 FLDSFFHVVFAG

-1135 SGLFQDMMHSDD
+1135 SGLFQAMMHSDD
-1147 QQRFWVSSNTKL
+1147 QQRFWVSSKTKL

-1203 LFFRTMWQPAFSCL
+1203 LFFRTNWQPAFSCL
-1217 GGNTQP
+1217 SGNLQK
-1223 PKLEGLA
+1223 PKLASLA
-1230 QTMSVFAHQVPNSTI
+1230 QLMDVFAHQIPNSTI
-1245 LHFSSN
+1245 LHFSSG
-1251 VNSVKDGLSYLGG
+1251 VDSVRDGLTCLGG

-1271 FQSLTPFSS
+1271 FQTLTPYSS
-1280 SKDMSELWDALA
+1280 SRDMSEAWDTLA
-1292 KELPGRIEVTE
+1292 KEWPGRIEITE
-1303 PKVGHYDAVVIEEP
+1303 PKIGHYDAIIIDEATRMDVVA
-1317 VQIDITTLLKPNG
+1317 LLKPNG
-1330 FVISNGV
+1330 FVVSNGV
-1337 EFDQHGLALLF
+1337 EFEHQQMALLF
-1348 HSGSIKVWKQQAEAH
+1348 RSGNISTWQRQAA
-1363 ASGEPL
+1363 APSPSEPL
-1369 SLIMPSAVSEST
+1369 SLIMSSGVSEST

-1389 KNYDG
+1389 KTYDG
-1394 EVNRLSLLSLLESTS
+1394 KVNRLSLLSLLESTS
-1409 TLADS
+1409 ALTDS

-1426 FDDASDTA
+1426 FDEASDTV

-1439 VQKLLTSSS
+1439 VQKLLTSNS
-1448 TNMVWVTNGG
+1448 TNMVWVTSGG
-1458 TREAKNPQQAIIL
+1458 TMEVKSPQQAIII

-1482 KLRLVTLDFAQG
+1482 KLRLVTLDFAKG
-1494 SNISRIPS
+1494 SNTSKVPS
-1502 RALEVLDRNLT
+1502 RALEVLDRSLT
-1513 EDEFSHQ
+1513 EDEFAHQ

-1535 NSKLPFNNRGEAKL
+1535 NSKLPFNARGEARL
-1549 ERFQQ
+1549 ELFQQ
-1554 SRPLALKIGKVGLL
+1554 SRPLALKIGRVGLL

-1582 DLVHDEIEIEVK
+1582 DLAHDEIEIGVK

-1621 IVRRVGHGVS
+1621 IVRRVGHSVS
-1631 AADFKAGDRIVAWRP
+1631 AADFKAGDRVVAWRP

-1658 AVYCQKLTD
+1658 AVYSQKLTD
-1667 MPFGIATSFPLVLTT
+1667 MSFGVATSFPLVLTT
-1682 AHYALQDVAR
+1682 AHYALQDAAR
-1692 LQPGETVLI
+1692 LQAGETVLI

-1711 ALQVARMLGAKVIAT
+1711 AVQVARMLGANVIAT

-1737 KHFGLDDDHILSSR
+1737 THFGLDDDHILSSR
-1751 DNSFAEG
+1751 DTSFAEG
-1758 VFSLTSGKGVDVALN
+1758 VFGLTNGEGVDVALN

-1823 ITVFEHNRPLGARV
+1823 ITVFEHNRPLGARI

-1844 ILEGT
+1844 IQAGT

-1855 VIELPYAEAQK
+1855 VVELPYAEAQK
-1866 GFRML
+1866 GFRLL

-1884 REYESVPVLPTIYR
+1884 REYETVPVIPTGYR
-1898 NVTLFNPDKIYL
+1898 NTALFEPDKSYL
-1910 LVGGLGGLGRTLA
+1910 LVGGLGGLGCTLA
-1923 EWMVRKGARQLAFM
+1923 EWMVRKGARHLAFM

-1945 EAAATLKWL
+1945 EAAATLRWL
-1954 EARDITVSIYRADVT
+1954 EARDINVSIYCADVANY
-1969 DYAAVK
+1969 DAVK
-1975 SCTEE
+1975 SCIEE

-2014 KVRGTYNLH
+2014 KVRGTFNLH
-2023 KATLGNTLD
+2023 KATLEMPLD

-2039 ASAIVGAMAQ
+2039 ASAVVGAMAQ

-2062 MSHRRGLGLKGMTMN
+2062 MSHRRGLGLKGTTMN
-2077 CGMIVGVGAV
+2077 CGMIVGLGAV

-2114 EEAVI
+2114 EEAVV
-2119 AQQDNFLSTP
+2119 AQKGHFLSTP

-2161 LDIDGDAAKASIG
+2161 LDIDGDAARASAG
-2174 KPLMGTLRDAAHA
+2174 KPLMGALRDAA
-2187 DERVSIL
+2187 DTEERVSIL

-2230 EFRKWFMKAIN
+2230 EFRKWFMKAIG

-2251 SKSITDL
+2251 SKSIAEL
-2258 VIKAASLIK
+2258 VTKAASLIK
-2267 FDAESEDDK
+2267 FDAETEDDK
-2276 TGTPVAGAA
+2276 TGAPTSGPS
-2285 EKASFEKTQQAPAAA
+2285 EKAGSDKVEQAPAAT
-2300 TSSEFS
+2300 TSTEFS
-2306 QIERPRNLPM
+2306 RIERPENLPM

-2354 AAVGEMVK
+2354 AAVEEMVR

-2371 FEGDEFSEQKPVPG
+2371 FEGDDFSEQKPIPG

-2401 DTKSLE
+2401 DTRSLD
-2407 KFVAQLRH
+2407 KFVAELRN

-2435 GHYVLIMIYHH
+2435 GHYVLVMIYHH

-2465 EAIRNEKAL
+2465 EAIRSEKAL
-2474 TTVMPPKV
+2474 TTVAPPKV

-2501 VSIEFWRNNL
+2501 VSINFWRNKL

-2522 FAKASRPEQMDTAR
+2522 FAKASRPEHMDTAR
-2536 AVLNMNLETPMLN
+2536 AVLNMTLETPMLN

-2575 RYTEDEDL
+2575 RYTEEEDL

-2598 ETIGFFVN
+2598 DTIGFFVN
-2606 LIPIRFTKGCDA
+2606 LIPIRFTQGCNA
-2618 SFDRLLEHTKSST
+2618 SFDRLLEYTKSSA
-2631 LEATQHSSVPFD
+2631 LEATQHSAVPFD

-2661 QLAINYQSHGKMPK
+2661 QLAINYQSHGKMPR
-2675 FKTQDFEISQIDGE
+2675 FKTQDFEISEIDGE
-2689 DIPTAC
+2689 DIHTAC

-2700 ALEDPDKGLDLRL
+2700 ALEDPDNGLDLRL

-2720 GFKEMELFFDNFLH
+2720 GANEMDLFFDNFLH
-2734 YFTNVIKDH
+2734 YLTNVIKDH
-2743 RQPISEVAMCG
+2743 RQPVSEVAMCG
-2754 PKEID
+2754 PKEVEY
-2759 HLKSSSWNTAFTENT
+2759 LKNNSWNTGVTENT
-2774 WGTGSVID
+2774 WEKASVID
-2782 QISEIAKS
+2782 KITEIAKCT
-2790 APKATA
+2790 PGTTA
-2796 IEDSEGRSVTYE
+2796 VEDSEGKSVSYE
-2808 NLIGK
+2808 NLMSQ
-2813 AQKIAASL
+2813 AQKIAISL
-2821 QQSGASPGDFVG
+2821 QQSGALPGEFVG
-2833 ILSRPGIESISAMLG
+2833 VLSKPGIESISAMLG

-2858 MDPEFAI
+2858 MDPEFAM
-2865 DRLMFMA
+2865 DRLTFMA

-2884 GLDKVGLA
+2884 GMNKVGLA
-2892 IAKNIDFE
+2892 IAKNIDSE
-2900 PHLIPISAA
+2900 PHLIPVSDA
-2909 NSYHEP
+2909 NSSHEP
-2915 VRPVEGSS
+2915 LRPVESSS
-2923 DDPFYIMYTSGST
+2923 DDPFYIMYTSVSSLFPDIDST
-2936 GTPKGV
+2936 ANWSISRGV
-2942 ALTRS
+2942 
-2947 NTQQMLSTLHYD
+2947 Q
-2959 FNFNPTDKFLHQSS
+2959 
-2973 ICFDLSIVQIFS
+2973 
-2985 ALTSG
+2985 
-2990 ATVCVASPE
+2990 
-2999 VRKDPSLLAK
+2999 
-3009 FIRDAKVSVTY
+3009 
-3020 NTPTQFALLLESAS
+3020 
-3034 EDLRQCIN
+3034 
-3042 YRVAFFAGETLPVRL
+3042 
-3057 AKAFYDLKT
+3057 
-3066 PATAYNTWSPSE
+3066 
-3078 LVVQTTIHKVEYP
+3078 
-3091 LDETTNIPIGFPMAN
+3091 
-3106 CRHYILDSKMQP
+3106 
-3118 LPSSMVGE
+3118 
-3126 ICVGGSQVGAGYLN
+3126 
-3140 RPDANAHS
+3140 
-3148 FVEDPFCS
+3148 
-3156 EEDAARGWN
+3156 
-3165 RFFRTGDKGRFL
+3165 
-3177 PNGELEF
+3177 
-3184 HGRIAGDRQ
+3184 
-3193 IKLRGFRIDLGE
+3193 
-3205 IEHRIHL
+3205 EH
-3212 ESSHIGKRRLVD
+3212 
-3224 LSVVAR
+3224 
-3230 SRTDDI
+3230 
-3236 SLTDERQ
+3236 
-3243 LVAFLVYNQKLEAS
+3243 
-3257 EKQNLVSLLHE
+3257 
-3268 KLAKHLNYYMLPSG
+3268 P
-3282 YQFLNSLPVTIGGKV
+3282 
-3297 DRKALLAME
+3297 KAL
-3306 LQLIYPSS
+3306 
-3314 TSTILTND
+3314 
-3322 DSEQDEILQKV
+3322 
-3333 VQLFKDVLKLPKDRQ
+3333 R
-3348 IAPTDNFFEL
+3348 
-3358 GGQSILLLRA
+3358 
-3368 HSKIKR
+3368 
-3374 TFKVAPALKELFTAA
+3374 
-3389 TPLEMAEKVRE
+3389 
-3400 AIAGQG
+3400 

>member
-1 MAAINRRLTD
+1 
-11 LTELTSSSSGSSLHS
+11 
-26 RSSSESLGAPSD
+26 
-38 TTAPS
+38 
-43 VHEDDFGR
+43 
-51 ADDPTAI
+51 
-58 VGLACRLPGA
+58 
-68 QSSTGITLDDIQGSQ
+68 
-83 TSVYCGSFTNDYRE
+83 

-145 SFHMGNRSI
+145 SFHMGNRSV
-154 QDGDA
+154 QAGDA

-224 IRSVIRGSDVN
+224 IRSIIRGSDVN
-235 HDGAKDGITMPNS
+235 HDGSKDGITMPNS

-298 PEPLHVG
+298 EETLHVG

-319 LAGIIKTTLAL
+319 LASVIKTTLAL

-344 NPNIDFE
+344 NPNIDFK
-351 NWKIAVPTKAL
+351 NWKITVPTKAL
-362 NWEASHGFRRASIN
+362 EWEASHGFRRASIN

-382 TNSHAILEGYTAPT
+382 TNAHAILEGYNAPVGQH
-396 REREISLPPG
+396 EISLPPG
-406 FAAMVERRPFLLPLT
+406 FAAMVEKRPFLLPLT

-429 LFKAGLSHFLED
+429 LFKVGLSHFMED
-441 KTEHSAAALARS
+441 KLEHGAPDLARS

-472 RDDTLS
+472 REDTLS
-478 GLQESLTWTRSDKS
+478 GLHESLTWTRSDKS
-492 KIRLGFVFTGQGAQ
+492 RSKIGFVFTGQGAQ

-541 SCVTELLRTKETS
+541 SCVTELLKTKETS

-575 LLAEWGIEPSVTVGH
+575 LLAEWGIEPTVTVGH

-615 RGLTLGMKVEDA
+615 RGLTLGMKVENA

-646 ELEAYKG
+646 ELEHYQG

-708 VLQQLL
+708 VLEQLL

-719 RAPRC
+719 RTPRC
-724 QMSSSVTARNAEPS
+724 QMSSSVTARNAEPA

-783 LRGPAKEVMKSLKLD
+783 LKGPAKEVMKSLKLD
-798 IPYIASLN
+798 IPYIASLS
-806 RGVPDFGSLLSCVGQ
+806 RGVPDFGSLLSCAGQ
-821 LFAHGY
+821 LFALGY

-833 ANSNLFVNHLG
+833 ANSNLFVDHCG
-844 SVQRAMAGPK
+844 SVQKAIAGQK

-863 HAKYWSETRVIKNNR
+863 HAKYWSETRVIKQNR
-878 LRKDRHV
+878 LRKSRHV

-893 SVDNHPRWRTFLRPA
+893 SVHNHPRWRTFLRPA

-920 KVIFPAAGYISM
+920 KIIFPAAGYISM
-932 AIEAVT
+932 AIEAAT
-938 RLEKCPKTVKSVSL
+938 RLEKIPEAIKSISL
-952 KDVSFKSALPVRMD
+952 KDVSFKSALPVRTD

-974 EMQPILASAKRTSDT
+974 EMQPIMASAKRTSDT
-989 WYRFIISSYDES
+989 WYKFIISSYDES

-1013 VEEGLPSSVES
+1013 VEEGTPSSVES
-1024 TEPRPTLAQLQKT
+1024 TGPRPTLAELQKT

-1135 SGLFQDMMHSDD
+1135 SGLFQGMMHSEDL
-1147 QQRFWVSSNTKL
+1147 QRFWVSSNTKL

-1178 LMIEMQGAEFTALGG
+1178 LMIEIQGAEFTALGG
-1193 DMTGDSPERT
+1193 DMTGDSTERT
-1203 LFFRTMWQPAFSCL
+1203 LFFRTKWQPAFSCL
-1217 GGNTQP
+1217 GGNTQQ
-1223 PKLEGLA
+1223 PKLASLA
-1230 QTMSVFAHQVPNSTI
+1230 QVMDIFAHQFPDSSI
-1245 LHFSSN
+1245 LHVSAN
-1251 VNSVKDGLSYLGG
+1251 LNSVRDGLSHLGG

-1271 FQSLTPFSS
+1271 FQSLTPYSS
-1280 SKDMSELWDALA
+1280 SRNMSGDWDMLA
-1292 KELPGRIEVTE
+1292 KEWPGRIEVNE
-1303 PKVGHYDAVVIEEP
+1303 PKTGHYDAIIIDEPTQMDVVTI
-1317 VQIDITTLLKPNG
+1317 LKPNG

-1337 EFDQHGLALLF
+1337 EFDHHDLTFVFQ
-1348 HSGSIKVWKQQAEAH
+1348 SGHIMTWQLRAEAP
-1363 ASGEPL
+1363 APSKPL
-1369 SLIMPSAVSEST
+1369 SLLMPSVVTEST
-1381 DAIASTIE
+1381 DAIASTIQ
-1389 KNYDG
+1389 KNYEG

-1409 TLADS
+1409 TLADR
-1414 VIVLASLDNDLF
+1414 VIILASLDNDLF
-1426 FDDASDTA
+1426 FDDASDTVS
-1434 AHYEA
+1434 HYEA
-1439 VQKLLTSSS
+1439 VQKLLTSNS
-1448 TNMVWVTNGG
+1448 TNMVWVTSGG
-1458 TREAKNPQQAIIL
+1458 TMEAKSPQQAIIL

-1482 KLRLVTLDFAQG
+1482 KLRLVTLDFTRD
-1494 SNISRIPS
+1494 SNTSRVPS

-1513 EDEFSHQ
+1513 EDEFAHR

-1535 NSKLPFNNRGEAKL
+1535 NSKLPFNARGEAKV
-1549 ERFQQ
+1549 EQFQQ

-1568 DSLAFGDDEQILDE
+1568 DSLAFGDDEQIIDE
-1582 DLVHDEIEIEVK
+1582 DLAHDEVEIEVR

-1621 IVRRVGHGVS
+1621 IVRRTGNSVS
-1631 AADFKAGDRIVAWRP
+1631 ATDFKNGDRVVAWRP

-1682 AHYALQDVAR
+1682 AHYALQDAAR

-1711 ALQVARMLGAKVIAT
+1711 AVQVARMLGAHVIAT
-1726 CGSQD
+1726 CGSQE

-1737 KHFGLDDDHILSSR
+1737 NHFGLDDDHILSSR
-1751 DNSFAEG
+1751 DNSFVKG
-1758 VFSLTSGKGVDVALN
+1758 VSDLTNGKGVDVALN

-1844 ILEGT
+1844 IQAGT

-1855 VIELPYAEAQK
+1855 VIELPYSEAQK

-1884 REYESVPVLPTIYR
+1884 GEHESVPVLPTVYR
-1898 NVTLFNPDKIYL
+1898 NTALFDPDKSYL

-1923 EWMVRKGARQLAFM
+1923 EWMVRKGARHLAFM
-1937 SRSGASRP
+1937 SRSGADRP
-1945 EAAATLKWL
+1945 EAAATLRWL
-1954 EARDITVSIYRADVT
+1954 EARDIEVSVYRADVT
-1969 DYAAVK
+1969 DYEAVK
-1975 SCTEE
+1975 SCTTE
-1980 LGSRLGGVFQAAMV
+1980 LGPRLGGVFQAAMV

-2006 QWQTSVRP
+2006 QWQTCVRP

-2023 KATLGNTLD
+2023 KATLETALD

-2062 MSHRRGLGLKGMTMN
+2062 MSHRRGLGLKGTTMN

-2114 EEAVI
+2114 EEAVV
-2119 AQQDNFLSTP
+2119 AQKDYFVP
-2129 GIDEHQTITGI
+2129 VPAIDEHQTITGI

-2161 LDIDGDAAKASIG
+2161 LDIDGDAAKASAG
-2174 KPLMGTLRDAAHA
+2174 KPLMGTLRDAANT

-2251 SKSITDL
+2251 SKSITEL
-2258 VIKAASLIK
+2258 VTKAAGLIK
-2267 FDAESEDDK
+2267 FDADAEDDK
-2276 TGTPVAGAA
+2276 TG
-2285 EKASFEKTQQAPAAA
+2285 APAPGPSENTAA
-2300 TSSEFS
+2300 DKSEQTQAASASTEFL
-2306 QIERPRNLPM
+2306 QIERPKSIPM

-2331 DKSSLNVP
+2331 NKSSLNVP
-2339 VMCHVRGKLDVPALE
+2339 VTCHVRGKLDVPALE
-2354 AAVGEMVK
+2354 AAVGEMVR

-2371 FEGDEFSEQKPVPG
+2371 FEGDDFSEQKPIPG

-2401 DTKSLE
+2401 DTKSLDD
-2407 KFVAQLRH
+2407 FVAELRD

-2435 GHYVLIMIYHH
+2435 GHYVLVMVYHH

-2465 EAIRNEKAL
+2465 EAIRTEKTLA
-2474 TTVMPPKV
+2474 TVLPPKV

-2501 VSIEFWRNNL
+2501 LSIDFWKNKL
-2511 RNAPEVSKLLP
+2511 RNAPETSPLLP
-2522 FAKASRPEQMDTAR
+2522 FAQASRPEHMDTAR
-2536 AVLNMNLETPMLN
+2536 AVLNMTLEIPMLN

-2575 RYTEDEDL
+2575 RYTEAEDL
-2583 TVHMVDGRRPHADLE
+2583 TVHMIDGRRPHPDLE

-2606 LIPIRFTKGCDA
+2606 MIPIRFTQGCDA
-2618 SFDRLLEHTKSST
+2618 SFDRLLEYTKSSA
-2631 LEATQHSSVPFD
+2631 LEATQHSTVPFD

-2675 FKTQDFEISQIDGE
+2675 FKTQDFEIAQIDGE

-2700 ALEDPDKGLDLRL
+2700 ALEDPDNGLDLRL
-2713 EYSSTLY
+2713 EYASTLY
-2720 GFKEMELFFDNFLH
+2720 GAKDMELFFDNFLH

-2743 RQPISEVAMCG
+2743 RQPIAEVGMCG
-2754 PKEID
+2754 TKEIE
-2759 HLKSSSWNTAFTENT
+2759 HLRNNLWNSKLTENT
-2774 WGTGSVID
+2774 WEDASVVD
-2782 QISEIAKS
+2782 MVFKVAER
-2790 APKATA
+2790 APKATSIA
-2796 IEDSEGRSVTYE
+2796 DSEGLFLTYE
-2808 NLIGK
+2808 DLVVQ
-2813 AQKIAASL
+2813 ASKIAASL
-2821 QQSGASPGDFVG
+2821 QQSGASHGNFVG
-2833 ILSRPGIESISAMLG
+2833 VLSRPGIQSITAMLG
-2848 TLIAGCGYIP
+2848 TLIAGCGYVP
-2858 MDPEFAI
+2858 MDPEFAV
-2865 DRLMFMA
+2865 DRLTFMA
-2872 SDASAKAILVGE
+2872 SDASAKAILVGD
-2884 GLDKVGLA
+2884 GLDQAGLA
-2892 IAKNIDFE
+2892 IVKNINSE
-2900 PHLIPISAA
+2900 PHLIPISEAK
-2909 NSYHEP
+2909 SCEEP
-2915 VRPVEGSS
+2915 LRPSESS
-2923 DDPFYIMYTSGST
+2923 PGDPFYIMYTS
-2936 GTPKGV
+2936 
-2942 ALTRS
+2942 
-2947 NTQQMLSTLHYD
+2947 
-2959 FNFNPTDKFLHQSS
+2959 
-2973 ICFDLSIVQIFS
+2973 
-2985 ALTSG
+2985 
-2990 ATVCVASPE
+2990 
-2999 VRKDPSLLAK
+2999 
-3009 FIRDAKVSVTY
+3009 VS
-3020 NTPTQFALLLESAS
+3020 
-3034 EDLRQCIN
+3034 R
-3042 YRVAFFAGETLPVRL
+3042 
-3057 AKAFYDLKT
+3057 
-3066 PATAYNTWSPSE
+3066 
-3078 LVVQTTIHKVEYP
+3078 
-3091 LDETTNIPIGFPMAN
+3091 
-3106 CRHYILDSKMQP
+3106 
-3118 LPSSMVGE
+3118 
-3126 ICVGGSQVGAGYLN
+3126 
-3140 RPDANAHS
+3140 
-3148 FVEDPFCS
+3148 
-3156 EEDAARGWN
+3156 
-3165 RFFRTGDKGRFL
+3165 
-3177 PNGELEF
+3177 
-3184 HGRIAGDRQ
+3184 
-3193 IKLRGFRIDLGE
+3193 
-3205 IEHRIHL
+3205 
-3212 ESSHIGKRRLVD
+3212 
-3224 LSVVAR
+3224 
-3230 SRTDDI
+3230 
-3236 SLTDERQ
+3236 
-3243 LVAFLVYNQKLEAS
+3243 
-3257 EKQNLVSLLHE
+3257 
-3268 KLAKHLNYYMLPSG
+3268 
-3282 YQFLNSLPVTIGGKV
+3282 
-3297 DRKALLAME
+3297 
-3306 LQLIYPSS
+3306 
-3314 TSTILTND
+3314 
-3322 DSEQDEILQKV
+3322 
-3333 VQLFKDVLKLPKDRQ
+3333 
-3348 IAPTDNFFEL
+3348 
-3358 GGQSILLLRA
+3358 
-3368 HSKIKR
+3368 
-3374 TFKVAPALKELFTAA
+3374 
-3389 TPLEMAEKVRE
+3389 
-3400 AIAGQG
+3400 

>member
-1 MAAINRRLTD
+1 
-11 LTELTSSSSGSSLHS
+11 
-26 RSSSESLGAPSD
+26 
-38 TTAPS
+38 
-43 VHEDDFGR
+43 
-51 ADDPTAI
+51 
-58 VGLACRLPGA
+58 
-68 QSSTGITLDDIQGSQ
+68 
-83 TSVYCGSFTNDYRE
+83 

-204 EGICAVVLKQK
+204 EGICAVILKQK

-248 KAQENLI
+248 RAQEHLI

-298 PEPLHVG
+298 PEPLLVG

-351 NWKIAVPTKAL
+351 HWKIAVPTKAVD
-362 NWEASHGFRRASIN
+362 WKASHGIRRASIN

-382 TNSHAILEGYTAPT
+382 TNSHAILEGYTAPAS
-396 REREISLPPG
+396 EHEISLPPG
-406 FAAMVERRPFLLPLT
+406 LAAMVEKRPFLLPLT

-429 LFKAGLSHFLED
+429 LFKAGLCHFLEAR
-441 KTEHSAAALARS
+441 TEHSTASLARS

-460 MHKVRSFLVEKD
+460 MHKIRSFLVEKN
-472 RDDTLS
+472 REDTLS
-478 GLQESLTWTRSDKS
+478 GLHESLTWTRSDKS

-528 DDVLQSLPDRPDW
+528 DNVLQSLPDRPDW
-541 SCVTELLRTKETS
+541 SCVAELLKTKETS

-575 LLAEWGIEPSVTVGH
+575 LLAEWGVEPTVTVGH

-615 RGLTLGMKVEDA
+615 RGLTLGMEVENA

-638 MTETEATA
+638 MTENEAITE
-646 ELEAYKG
+646 LKPYIG

-708 VLQQLL
+708 VLENLL

-719 RAPRC
+719 QTPRC
-724 QMSSSVTARNAEPS
+724 QMSSSVTARNAES
-738 KMKAAYWVS
+738 NKMKAAYWVS

-765 DNEEQ
+765 DSEEQ
-770 NVDMLVEIGPHPA
+770 NVDVLIEIGPHPA

-798 IPYIASLN
+798 VPYVASLN

-821 LFAHGY
+821 LFALGY
-827 PVDLAA
+827 PIDLAA
-833 ANSNLFVNHLG
+833 ANSDLFINQHG
-844 SVQRAMAGPK
+844 SVQKALAGPK

-863 HAKYWSETRVIKNNR
+863 HAKYWSETRVIKQNR

-893 SVDNHPRWRTFLRPA
+893 SVHNHPRWRTFLRPA

-932 AIEAVT
+932 AIEAAT
-938 RLEKCPKTVKSVSL
+938 RLEKCPNSVKSVSL
-952 KDVSFKSALPVRMD
+952 KDVSFKSALPVRTD

-1013 VEEGLPSSVES
+1013 VEDGAPSSIES
-1024 TEPRPTLAQLQKT
+1024 VEPRPTLAQLQKT

-1068 IESGPGFAM
+1068 IESGPGFSM

-1159 PGPRVAT
+1159 PGPRVAN
-1166 SDIAIQSDDCSK
+1166 SDIAIQSDDCSR
-1178 LMIEMQGAEFTALGG
+1178 LMIEIQGAEFTALGG
-1193 DMTGDSPERT
+1193 DMTGESLERT
-1203 LFFRTMWQPAFSCL
+1203 LFFRTKWQPAFSSL
-1217 GGNTQP
+1217 GRNSQQ
-1223 PKLEGLA
+1223 PKLASLA
-1230 QTMSVFAHQVPNSTI
+1230 QAMSIFAHQIPNSTI
-1245 LHFSSN
+1245 LHLSSS
-1251 VNSVKDGLSYLGG
+1251 VESVKDGLSQLGG

-1271 FQSLTPFSS
+1271 FQTLTPYSS
-1280 SKDMSELWDALA
+1280 SRDMTEVWTSLV
-1292 KELPGRIEVTE
+1292 KEWPGRIDVSE
-1303 PKVGHYDAVVIEEP
+1303 PKAGHYDAVI
-1317 VQIDITTLLKPNG
+1317 IDESTQMDVSALLKPNG
-1330 FVISNGV
+1330 FVISDGV
-1337 EFDQHGLALLF
+1337 EFDHHDLAPIF
-1348 HSGSIKVWKQQAEAH
+1348 QSGKINAWQNQGSFTTR
-1363 ASGEPL
+1363 GEPL
-1369 SLIMPSAVSEST
+1369 SLIMSSTISEST

-1389 KNYDG
+1389 KNHDG
-1394 EVNRLSLLSLLESTS
+1394 EVNRLPLLSLLESTS
-1409 TLADS
+1409 RLADS
-1414 VIVLASLDNDLF
+1414 VIILASLDDDLF
-1426 FDDASDTA
+1426 FNDGSDTA
-1434 AHYEA
+1434 AHFEA
-1439 VQKLLTSSS
+1439 VQKLLTGNS
-1448 TNMVWVTNGG
+1448 TNMVWVTIGG
-1458 TREAKNPQQAIIL
+1458 ALEAKCPQQAIVL

-1482 KLRLVTLDFAQG
+1482 KLRLVTLDFSKD
-1494 SNISRIPS
+1494 SNTSRVPS
-1502 RALEVLDRNLT
+1502 RALQVLDRTLT
-1513 EDEFSHQ
+1513 DDEFAYR
-1520 DGTLMIPKVERDDSR
+1520 DGILMIPKVEPDDSR
-1535 NSKLPFNNRGEAKL
+1535 NAKLPFNARGEAKL
-1549 ERFQQ
+1549 EHFQQ

-1568 DSLAFGDDEQILDE
+1568 DSLAFGDDEEILDE
-1582 DLVHDEIEIEVK
+1582 ALAHDEVEIEVK

-1621 IVRRVGHGVS
+1621 IVRRTGSSVS
-1631 AADFKAGDRIVAWRP
+1631 HADFKTGDRVVAWRP

-1658 AVYCQKLTD
+1658 AVYCQKLTA

-1682 AHYALQDVAR
+1682 AHYALHDVAR
-1692 LQPGETVLI
+1692 LQAGETVLI

-1711 ALQVARMLGAKVIAT
+1711 AVQVAHMLGANVIAT

-1737 KHFGLDDDHILSSR
+1737 RCFGLDDDHILSSR
-1751 DNSFAEG
+1751 DTSFAEG
-1758 VFSLTSGKGVDVALN
+1758 VFSLTNGRGVDVALN

-1793 IEIGKRDIH
+1793 LEIGKRDIH

-1837 FKDCCNL
+1837 FKECCKL
-1844 ILEGT
+1844 VQEG
-1849 IKIPET
+1849 IVKIPET
-1855 VIELPYAEAQK
+1855 VVELPYADAQK

-1884 REYESVPVLPTIYR
+1884 RENETVPVLPSVYR
-1898 NVTLFNPDKIYL
+1898 NTALFKPNKSYL

-1954 EARDITVSIYRADVT
+1954 EARDINVSIYRADVT
-1969 DYAAVK
+1969 NFEAVK

-2006 QWQTSVRP
+2006 QWQNSVRP
-2014 KVRGTYNLH
+2014 KIRGTYNLH
-2023 KATLGNTLD
+2023 KATLQTPLD

-2062 MSHRRGLGLKGMTMN
+2062 MSHRRGLGLKGTTMN

-2087 AEDVALERIM
+2087 AEDIALERIM

-2114 EEAVI
+2114 EEAVV
-2119 AQQDNFLSTP
+2119 AQKDHSFPTP

-2161 LDIDGDAAKASIG
+2161 LDIDGDAAKAAVG
-2174 KPLMGTLRDAAHA
+2174 KPLMSTLRDAADS

-2204 VLGVATDIVQPG
+2204 VLGVATDVVQPG

-2230 EFRKWFMKAIN
+2230 EFRKWFMKAIS

-2258 VIKAASLIK
+2258 VTKASNLIK
-2267 FDAESEDDK
+2267 FDAETEDDK
-2276 TGTPVAGAA
+2276 TSTTASGPTDQAVV
-2285 EKASFEKTQQAPAAA
+2285 EKAEQDLAASA
-2300 TSSEFS
+2300 STEFS
-2306 QIERPRNLPM
+2306 QIERPENIPM

-2331 DKSSLNVP
+2331 DKASLNVP

-2354 AAVGEMVK
+2354 AAVEEMVK

-2371 FEGDEFSEQKPVPG
+2371 FEGDDFSEQRPVPG

-2394 LSADSGN
+2394 LSAGSGN
-2401 DTKSLE
+2401 DTKSLYE
-2407 KFVAQLRH
+2407 FVAELRH

-2424 VLRMAMAKIEE
+2424 VLRMAMAKVEE
-2435 GHYVLIMIYHH
+2435 AHYVLVMIYHH

-2465 EAIRNEKAL
+2465 EAIRNEKTLATVAL
-2474 TTVMPPKV
+2474 PKV

-2501 VSIEFWRNNL
+2501 LSVDFWRKKL
-2511 RNAPEVSKLLP
+2511 ANAPEVSKLLP
-2522 FAKASRPEQMDTAR
+2522 FAKTSRSRHMDTAR
-2536 AVLNMNLETPMLN
+2536 AVLNMTLGTPMLN

-2562 FQYLLAAFRSFHY
+2562 FQYLLATFRSFHY
-2575 RYTEDEDL
+2575 RYTEEEDL
-2583 TVHMVDGRRPHADLE
+2583 TVHMVDGRRPHSNLE

-2618 SFDRLLEHTKSST
+2618 SFDRLLEYTKSST
-2631 LEATQHSSVPFD
+2631 LEATRHSTVPFD

-2653 TPSHFPLG
+2653 TPGYFPLG

-2675 FKTQDFEISQIDGE
+2675 FKTQDFEISQIEGE

-2700 ALEDPDKGLDLRL
+2700 ALEDPDNGLDLRL

-2720 GFKEMELFFDNFLH
+2720 GAKEMDLFFDNFLH

-2743 RQPISEVAMCG
+2743 RQPISEVALCG
-2754 PKEID
+2754 AKELE
-2759 HLKSSSWNTAFTENT
+2759 HLNHTFWNAGFTENT
-2774 WGTGSVID
+2774 WNNTSIID
-2782 QISEIAKS
+2782 KVSEVARRTPKS
-2790 APKATA
+2790 SA
-2796 IEDSEGRSVTYE
+2796 IEDSQGNSVSYE
-2808 NLIGK
+2808 SLISQ

-2833 ILSRPGIESISAMLG
+2833 VLSRPGIESISAMLG

-2858 MDPEFAI
+2858 MDVDFAM
-2865 DRLMFMA
+2865 DRLTFMA

-2892 IAKNIDFE
+2892 IAKNIDCE
-2900 PHLIPISAA
+2900 PHLISIFTAKSCP
-2909 NSYHEP
+2909 EP
-2915 VRPVEGSS
+2915 LRPVDGSS
-2923 DDPFYIMYTSGST
+2923 DDPFYLMYTS
-2936 GTPKGV
+2936 V
-2942 ALTRS
+2942 
-2947 NTQQMLSTLHYD
+2947 
-2959 FNFNPTDKFLHQSS
+2959 
-2973 ICFDLSIVQIFS
+2973 
-2985 ALTSG
+2985 
-2990 ATVCVASPE
+2990 
-2999 VRKDPSLLAK
+2999 
-3009 FIRDAKVSVTY
+3009 
-3020 NTPTQFALLLESAS
+3020 
-3034 EDLRQCIN
+3034 
-3042 YRVAFFAGETLPVRL
+3042 
-3057 AKAFYDLKT
+3057 
-3066 PATAYNTWSPSE
+3066 
-3078 LVVQTTIHKVEYP
+3078 
-3091 LDETTNIPIGFPMAN
+3091 
-3106 CRHYILDSKMQP
+3106 
-3118 LPSSMVGE
+3118 
-3126 ICVGGSQVGAGYLN
+3126 
-3140 RPDANAHS
+3140 
-3148 FVEDPFCS
+3148 
-3156 EEDAARGWN
+3156 
-3165 RFFRTGDKGRFL
+3165 
-3177 PNGELEF
+3177 
-3184 HGRIAGDRQ
+3184 
-3193 IKLRGFRIDLGE
+3193 
-3205 IEHRIHL
+3205 
-3212 ESSHIGKRRLVD
+3212 
-3224 LSVVAR
+3224 
-3230 SRTDDI
+3230 
-3236 SLTDERQ
+3236 
-3243 LVAFLVYNQKLEAS
+3243 
-3257 EKQNLVSLLHE
+3257 
-3268 KLAKHLNYYMLPSG
+3268 
-3282 YQFLNSLPVTIGGKV
+3282 
-3297 DRKALLAME
+3297 
-3306 LQLIYPSS
+3306 S
-3314 TSTILTND
+3314 TS
-3322 DSEQDEILQKV
+3322 S
-3333 VQLFKDVLKLPKDRQ
+3333 PC
-3348 IAPTDNFFEL
+3348 
-3358 GGQSILLLRA
+3358 
-3368 HSKIKR
+3368 
-3374 TFKVAPALKELFTAA
+3374 
-3389 TPLEMAEKVRE
+3389 RE
-3400 AIAGQG
+3400 

>member
-1 MAAINRRLTD
+1 
-11 LTELTSSSSGSSLHS
+11 
-26 RSSSESLGAPSD
+26 
-38 TTAPS
+38 
-43 VHEDDFGR
+43 
-51 ADDPTAI
+51 
-58 VGLACRLPGA
+58 
-68 QSSTGITLDDIQGSQ
+68 
-83 TSVYCGSFTNDYRE
+83 
-97 MLNKD
+97 
-102 LGYYPKYM
+102 M

-204 EGICAVVLKQK
+204 EGICAVILKQK
-215 SRAELHGNK
+215 SRAELHGNN
-224 IRSVIRGSDVN
+224 IRSIIRGSDVN

-248 KAQENLI
+248 RAQEHLI

-298 PEPLHVG
+298 SEPLHVG

-351 NWKIAVPTKAL
+351 NWKIAVPTKAVD
-362 NWEASHGFRRASIN
+362 WKPTHGIRRASIN

-382 TNSHAILEGYTAPT
+382 TNSHAILEGYNAPP
-396 REREISLPPG
+396 EHGISLPPG
-406 FAAMVERRPFLLPLT
+406 FAAMVEKRPYLLPLT

-441 KTEHSAAALARS
+441 NTELSAASLARS

-460 MHKVRSFLVEKD
+460 KHKVRSFLVEKD

-478 GLQESLTWTRSDKS
+478 GLHESLTWTRSDKS
-492 KIRLGFVFTGQGAQ
+492 KVRLGFVFTGQGAQ

-528 DDVLQSLPDRPDW
+528 DDVLQRLPDRPDW
-541 SCVTELLRTKETS
+541 SCVTELLKTKETS

-567 AIQIALVD
+567 AIQLALVD

-615 RGLTLGMKVEDA
+615 RGLTLGMEVENA

-638 MTETEATA
+638 MTETEAIA
-646 ELEAYKG
+646 ELKPYKG
-653 RIALA
+653 RIMLA

-708 VLQQLL
+708 VLERLL
-714 SKIRP
+714 SQIRP
-719 RAPRC
+719 RAPKC

-783 LRGPAKEVMKSLKLD
+783 LRGPAKEIMKSLKLD
-798 IPYIASLN
+798 IPYIASLS
-806 RGVPDFGSLLSCVGQ
+806 RGVPDFGSLLSCAGQ
-821 LFAHGY
+821 LFALGY

-833 ANSNLFVNHLG
+833 ANGNLFVNPHG
-844 SVQRAMAGPK
+844 SAQNAMAGSS

-863 HAKYWSETRVIKNNR
+863 HAKYWSETRIIKNNR

-893 SVDNHPRWRTFLRPA
+893 SVHNHPRWRTFLRPA

-938 RLEKCPKTVKSVSL
+938 RLEKGPSAIKSIVL
-952 KDVSFKSALPVRMD
+952 KDVSFKSALPVRTD

-1001 ERCDEHCHGLIS
+1001 ERCNEHCHGLIS
-1013 VEEGLPSSVES
+1013 VDEGTPSSIEDNQ
-1024 TEPRPTLAQLQKT
+1024 PHPTLVQLQKI

-1068 IESGPGFAM
+1068 VESGPGFAM

-1087 STAPSDLCIVHPT
+1087 STVPSDLCIVHPT

-1126 PTFMKSMKV
+1126 PTFMKSMKI

-1159 PGPRVAT
+1159 PGPRVAN

-1178 LMIEMQGAEFTALGG
+1178 LMIEIQGAEFTALGG
-1193 DMTGDSPERT
+1193 DMTGDSPDRT
-1203 LFFRTMWQPAFSCL
+1203 LFFRTKWQQAFSCL
-1217 GGNTQP
+1217 GGNTQQP
-1223 PKLEGLA
+1223 QFRSLA
-1230 QTMSVFAHQVPNSTI
+1230 QVMDTFAHQFPNSTI
-1245 LHFSSN
+1245 LHLSSK
-1251 VNSVKDGLSYLGG
+1251 VESIKDGLSQLGG
-1264 RQGSRRR
+1264 RPGLRRR
-1271 FQSLTPFSS
+1271 FLSLTPYSS
-1280 SKDMSELWDALA
+1280 SRNMSEAWDMLTQ
-1292 KELPGRIEVTE
+1292 EWPGRIEINE
-1303 PKVGHYDAVVIEEP
+1303 PKAGYYDVII
-1317 VQIDITTLLKPNG
+1317 IDESTQVDIVPLLKPNG
-1330 FVISNGV
+1330 FVISNRV
-1337 EFDQHGLALLF
+1337 EFDHHDLTFLFSSGRFSTWQH
-1348 HSGSIKVWKQQAEAH
+1348 QAEVPAL
-1363 ASGEPL
+1363 GEPV
-1369 SLIMPSAVSEST
+1369 SLIMPSVVSGST

-1389 KNYDG
+1389 ENYKG
-1394 EVNRLSLLSLLESTS
+1394 EVNRLSLLSLRESTS
-1409 TLADS
+1409 TLAHS
-1414 VIVLASLDNDLF
+1414 AIVLASLDEDLF
-1426 FDDASDTA
+1426 FDEGSDTV

-1439 VQKLLTSSS
+1439 VQKLLTSDSD
-1448 TNMVWVTNGG
+1448 NIVWVTNGG
-1458 TREAKNPQQAIIL
+1458 TMEAKSPQQAIIL

-1482 KLRLVTLDFAQG
+1482 KLRLVTLDFTKD
-1494 SNISRIPS
+1494 SNTSRVPS

-1513 EDEFSHQ
+1513 EDEFAHR
-1520 DGTLMIPKVERDDSR
+1520 DGTLMVPKVECDDIR
-1535 NSKLPFNNRGEAKL
+1535 NSKLPVNTHGEAKL

-1554 SRPLALKIGKVGLL
+1554 RRPLALKIGKVGLL
-1568 DSLAFGDDEQILDE
+1568 DSLAFGDDETILDE
-1582 DLVHDEIEIEVK
+1582 DLAHDEIEIEVK

-1621 IVRRVGHGVS
+1621 IVRRAGSSVS
-1631 AADFKAGDRIVAWRP
+1631 DADLKAGDRVVAWRP

-1682 AHYALQDVAR
+1682 AYYALQDVAR

-1711 ALQVARMLGAKVIAT
+1711 AVQVARMLGANVIAT

-1731 KRDFLK
+1731 KRDFLQR
-1737 KHFGLDDDHILSSR
+1737 HFGLDDSHILSSR
-1751 DNSFAEG
+1751 DNSFVEG
-1758 VFSLTSGKGVDVALN
+1758 VCALTDGRGVDVALN

-1793 IEIGKRDIH
+1793 LEIGKRDIH
-1802 ENAKIDMDPFRKN
+1802 ENAQIEMDPFRKN
-1815 ISFASVDM
+1815 ITFASVDM

-1837 FKDCCNL
+1837 FKECCDLVQAGVIN
-1844 ILEGT
+1844 
-1849 IKIPET
+1849 IPET
-1855 VIELPYAEAQK
+1855 VVQLPYADAQK

-1884 REYESVPVLPTIYR
+1884 QEDETVPVVPSIYR
-1898 NVTLFNPDKIYL
+1898 NTMLFSPNKTYL

-1937 SRSGASRP
+1937 SRSGANRP
-1945 EAAATLKWL
+1945 EAAATLRWL
-1954 EARDITVSIYRADVT
+1954 EAREIDVSIYRADVC
-1969 DYAAVK
+1969 DYQAVK
-1975 SCTEE
+1975 SCVEE

-2006 QWQTSVRP
+2006 QWQTTVRP

-2023 KATLGNTLD
+2023 NATLGTPLD

-2039 ASAIVGAMAQ
+2039 ASAVVGAMAQ

-2062 MSHRRGLGLKGMTMN
+2062 MSYRRGLGLKGTTMN

-2087 AEDVALERIM
+2087 AEDIALERIM

-2114 EEAVI
+2114 EEAVV
-2119 AQQDNFLSTP
+2119 AQRDHLLPTP

-2161 LDIDGDAAKASIG
+2161 LDILGDGAKASAG
-2174 KPLMGTLRDAAHA
+2174 KPLMGTLRDAADS

-2230 EFRKWFMKAIN
+2230 EFRKWFMKAIS

-2251 SKSITDL
+2251 SKSITEL
-2258 VIKAASLIK
+2258 VTKAASLIQFHTETDDEK
-2267 FDAESEDDK
+2267 PPASGSGSSDKVGADKAEQA
-2276 TGTPVAGAA
+2276 PVAS
-2285 EKASFEKTQQAPAAA
+2285 ASI
-2300 TSSEFS
+2300 EFS
-2306 QIERPRNLPM
+2306 QIERPENIPM

-2331 DKSSLNVP
+2331 DKASLNVP

-2371 FEGDEFSEQKPVPG
+2371 FEGDDFSEQKPIPG

-2401 DTKSLE
+2401 DNRSLNE
-2407 KFVAQLRH
+2407 FVAELRH

-2424 VLRMAMAKIEE
+2424 VLRMAMAKVEE
-2435 GHYVLIMIYHH
+2435 GHYVLVMIYHH

-2465 EAIRNEKAL
+2465 EAIRNDKAL
-2474 TTVMPPKV
+2474 TTVTPPKV

-2501 VSIEFWRNNL
+2501 LSIDFWRSKL

-2522 FAKASRPEQMDTAR
+2522 FAKASRPEHMDTAR
-2536 AVLNMNLETPMLN
+2536 SVLNQTLETPMLN

-2575 RYTEDEDL
+2575 RYTEQDDL
-2583 TVHMVDGRRPHADLE
+2583 TVHMVDGRRPHPDLE

-2606 LIPIRFTKGCDA
+2606 LIPIRFTEGCDA
-2618 SFDRLLEHTKSST
+2618 SFDRLLEYTKSSA
-2631 LEATQHSSVPFD
+2631 LEATQHSTVPFD

-2661 QLAINYQSHGKMPK
+2661 QLALNYQSHGKMPK
-2675 FKTQDFEISQIDGE
+2675 FKTQDFEISQIDSE

-2700 ALEDPDKGLDLRL
+2700 ALEDPDNGLDLRL

-2720 GFKEMELFFDNFLH
+2720 GAHEMDLFFDNFLH

-2754 PKEID
+2754 PKESEN
-2759 HLKSSSWNTAFTENT
+2759 LKETFWNTSFTENT
-2774 WGTGSVID
+2774 WNNVSVVDKIL
-2782 QISEIAKS
+2782 ES
-2790 APKATA
+2790 ARTAPGATA
-2796 IEDSEGRSVTYE
+2796 IEDSDGKSVSYEGLVSQ
-2808 NLIGK
+2808 

-2821 QQSGASPGDFVG
+2821 QQSGASTGDFIG
-2833 ILSRPGIESISAMLG
+2833 ILSGPGIESISAMLG
-2848 TLIAGCGYIP
+2848 TLIAGCAYIP
-2858 MDPEFAI
+2858 MDPEFAM
-2865 DRLMFMA
+2865 DRLTFMA

-2884 GLDKVGLA
+2884 GLDKLGLA
-2892 IAKNIDFE
+2892 IAKSIDFE
-2900 PHLIPISAA
+2900 PHLIPISATISSSEPLHTV
-2909 NSYHEP
+2909 NSSPDHP
-2915 VRPVEGSS
+2915 L
-2923 DDPFYIMYTSGST
+2923 YIMYTSVSIST
-2936 GTPKGV
+2936 PS
-2942 ALTRS
+2942 RS
-2947 NTQQMLSTLHYD
+2947 Y
-2959 FNFNPTDKFLHQSS
+2959 
-2973 ICFDLSIVQIFS
+2973 FS
-2985 ALTSG
+2985 
-2990 ATVCVASPE
+2990 
-2999 VRKDPSLLAK
+2999 
-3009 FIRDAKVSVTY
+3009 
-3020 NTPTQFALLLESAS
+3020 
-3034 EDLRQCIN
+3034 
-3042 YRVAFFAGETLPVRL
+3042 
-3057 AKAFYDLKT
+3057 
-3066 PATAYNTWSPSE
+3066 
-3078 LVVQTTIHKVEYP
+3078 
-3091 LDETTNIPIGFPMAN
+3091 
-3106 CRHYILDSKMQP
+3106 
-3118 LPSSMVGE
+3118 
-3126 ICVGGSQVGAGYLN
+3126 
-3140 RPDANAHS
+3140 
-3148 FVEDPFCS
+3148 
-3156 EEDAARGWN
+3156 
-3165 RFFRTGDKGRFL
+3165 
-3177 PNGELEF
+3177 
-3184 HGRIAGDRQ
+3184 
-3193 IKLRGFRIDLGE
+3193 
-3205 IEHRIHL
+3205 
-3212 ESSHIGKRRLVD
+3212 
-3224 LSVVAR
+3224 
-3230 SRTDDI
+3230 
-3236 SLTDERQ
+3236 
-3243 LVAFLVYNQKLEAS
+3243 
-3257 EKQNLVSLLHE
+3257 
-3268 KLAKHLNYYMLPSG
+3268 
-3282 YQFLNSLPVTIGGKV
+3282 
-3297 DRKALLAME
+3297 
-3306 LQLIYPSS
+3306 
-3314 TSTILTND
+3314 
-3322 DSEQDEILQKV
+3322 
-3333 VQLFKDVLKLPKDRQ
+3333 
-3348 IAPTDNFFEL
+3348 
-3358 GGQSILLLRA
+3358 
-3368 HSKIKR
+3368 
-3374 TFKVAPALKELFTAA
+3374 
-3389 TPLEMAEKVRE
+3389 
-3400 AIAGQG
+3400 